1 MASRYNDIVTL
12 RSMKPAYNIRYEGPD
27 DWKTFIANDQFNDL
41 LRKTISAVRNND
53 ADNHKAIWIAGTY
66 GSGKSHAGAV
76 LKHLLCDSVEDIK
89 EYVEEEYHDSKYD
102 VLRNSLL
109 TLRQGV
115 RLFPVN
121 LYGQQDIAHEADLS
135 LQIQKEVKNALKK
148 EGISITVKTDFD
160 NYIQHIDSEPAF
172 WDLLIQNNIE
182 LKSVAPDTNKLKS
195 RLRSCDTEV
204 LDRMRMALRNGGFS
218 IPLQTANL
226 QNWLFEVQDELR
238 KQGIYR
244 GLLIIWD
251 EFTDIVRSD
260 IGVQL
265 LKILQDIAEA
275 MMSPEND
282 SYFLF
287 LSHPSALNSLKEA
300 ERTQTMGRYHYVT
313 YNMETVSAFRI
324 MSKKFKVEDWD
335 AYESHRRYFCS
346 VLDELLTEF
355 SFSSTDPV
363 QTKKDLSNLFPLHP
377 ATANL
382 ATYFAREAGSSSRS
396 VFEFLACDAVKA
408 FFDDEAVYANNE
420 TITSDYLWDYVQEYF
435 ESDSVRFGAVTERFN
450 SNHVTVEAQGHDYL
464 AVFKGILL
472 LNALNNIANESSVT
486 PSEENILKLYEG
498 TMIYDNVPSILSYF
512 NEKGII
518 QRQPDGNY
526 SILYTAL
533 PSNEIQG
540 IKDELRNSTYLYT
553 EEVVNFGGIAKA
565 LMDKW
570 TQKATR
576 QITFKFFSLS
586 SNEYVLLNK
595 IENFQRNA
603 ASYSVALAIFVGRTS
618 QELQELHAIAHKA
631 AKDERFQNVCFFVAE
646 TPMGEKNYERFIEY
660 QANATCAQK
669 HGLADQKETYSKN
682 SSEMVANWMN
692 EVRGGSITWYLRQE
706 QGVIA
711 GSKIGSTVNIEIAP
725 KIFTAGL
732 ESLPLIQMR
741 MSNTYWKKLSVKA
754 TVDAVLSFNTKEEV
768 LSKLVP
774 QAKHVDFL
782 FQDSIDDNLEWKSD
796 VDENHPLKLVSDYID
811 SVLKRYKTNNQVFNL
826 GDKLQELTMPPF
838 GLFQSYGPMAMV
850 AYAMR
855 KYVGKIFDTNG
866 KPRTAKH
873 LVDDVVEVFKAWDSG
888 KSSTKLNFMFESKE
902 AGSITKNL
910 IKRFKLDKLPGYSDV
925 SSLTDARWAMTN
937 EYATKVGYPL
947 WSLKYVPD
955 CSEENKQLIDGIIKV
970 ISDSE
975 SVKNPALMTMVAEGL
990 KNNIDLGNLLLESA
1004 NNFEKG
1010 FKNYVMS
1017 LDYIDLMEDEFAEA
1031 KTFLDGHLEGTVG
1044 LWSER
1049 GVEDTLKNWRL
1060 AQQQERLREE
1070 NKKRF
1075 HEEQEKYKNEDSDA
1089 ANPGSTSTTPSWM
1102 SSDDGTDGKSTP
1114 NIAAEPKAETFEM
1127 KAKRSEVARKVMP
1140 LASNQ
1145 QLRNLLQ
1152 DLCDNGDMQTLDI
1165 IMKYV

>member
-1 MASRYNDIVTL
+1 MATKYNDIVTL
-12 RSMKPAYNIRYEGPD
+12 RSMKPAYNIKYEGPD
-27 DWKTFIANDQFNDL
+27 DWKSFIANDQFNDL

-53 ADNHKAIWIAGTY
+53 ADNHKPIWIAGTY

-76 LKHLLCDSVEDIK
+76 LKHLLCDSIDKIT
-89 EYVEEEYHDSKYD
+89 EYVDEEYHDSKYD
-102 VLRNSLL
+102 LLRNSLMN
-109 TLRQGV
+109 LRHDT

-135 LQIQKEVKNALKK
+135 LQLQKEVKNALKK
-148 EGISITVKTDFD
+148 EGISITVQTDFD
-160 NYIQHIDSEPAF
+160 NYIQHIENEPAF
-172 WDLLIQNNIE
+172 WEMLIQNNDE
-182 LKSVAPDTNKLKS
+182 LRSVAPSTDKLKS

-204 LDRMRMALRNGGFS
+204 LDRMRMALRNGGYS

-226 QNWLFEVQDELR
+226 QNWLFEVQGELR
-238 KQGIYR
+238 KQGTYK

-265 LKILQDIAEA
+265 LKILQNIAEA

-324 MSKKFKVEDWD
+324 MSKKFKVEDREK
-335 AYESHRRYFCS
+335 YELHRQYFCS
-346 VLDELLTEF
+346 ILDELLTEF
-355 SFSSTDPV
+355 SSSSTDPS
-363 QTKKDLSNLFPLHP
+363 QTKADLSNLFPLHP

-396 VFEFLACDAVKA
+396 VFEFLACNEVKA
-408 FFDDEAVYANNE
+408 FFDDEEAYANKE

-450 SNHVTVEAQGHDYL
+450 SNHVTVEAQGNEYL
-464 AVFKGILL
+464 AVFKGVLL

-486 PSEENILKLYEG
+486 PSEENILKLFEG
-498 TMIYDNVPSILSYF
+498 TMLYDNVPAILAYF

-540 IKDELRNSTYLYT
+540 IKDDLRKTTYLYT
-553 EEVVNFGGIAKA
+553 DEVIAYGGVANAMIDRW
-565 LMDKW
+565 LL
-570 TQKATR
+570 KATR
-576 QITFKFFSLS
+576 QVSFKFFSLS

-595 IENFQRNA
+595 LENFARTA
-603 ASYSVALAIFVGRTS
+603 LSYSVVLAIFVGRTK
-618 QELQELHAIAHKA
+618 QELLELQAIVEKA
-631 AKDERFQNVCFFVAE
+631 VKDERFQKICFFVVE
-646 TPMGEKNYERFIEY
+646 TPMDEKKYERFIEY

-682 SSEMVANWMN
+682 SEEMISNWMS
-692 EVRGGSITWYLRQE
+692 EIRSGSITWYLHSE
-706 QGVIA
+706 QGVIS
-711 GSKIGSTVNIEIAP
+711 GSKIASALNTNIAP

-732 ESLPLIQMR
+732 ESLMLIQMR
-741 MSNTYWKKLSVKA
+741 NSNTYWKKASVKA
-754 TVDAVLSFNTKEEV
+754 TVDSVLSYNTKQEV
-768 LSKLVP
+768 YDKLVP
-774 QAKHVDFL
+774 QAKHVEYL
-782 FQDSIDDNLEWKSD
+782 FQDSLDDNLEWKQD
-796 VDENHPLKLVSDYID
+796 VGEEHPLKKVSNYID
-811 SVLKRYKTNNQVFNL
+811 SVLKRYRTNNQVFNL
-826 GDKLQELTMPPF
+826 GEKLLDLTKPPY

-850 AYAMR
+850 AFAMR

-873 LVDDVVEVFKAWDSG
+873 LVDDIVEMFKVWESG
-888 KSSTKLNFMFESKE
+888 KTSTKLNFMFESKE

-910 IKRFKLDKLPGYSDV
+910 IKRFKLDRLPGYSDV
-925 SSLTDARWAMTN
+925 SSLTDARWAMTH
-937 EYATKVGYPL
+937 EYSASVGYPL
-947 WSLKYVPD
+947 WSLKYVSE
-955 CSEENKQLIDGIIKV
+955 CSDENRELIDGIIKV
-970 ISDSE
+970 ITDSE
-975 SVKNPALMTMVAEGL
+975 SVKNPQLMSKVAEGL

-1004 NNFEKG
+1004 NNFETG
-1010 FKNYVMS
+1010 FKNYVMT
-1017 LDYIDLMEDEFAEA
+1017 LEYINMTEPEFAEA
-1031 KTFLDGHLEGTVG
+1031 KQFLEGHLEGTIG
-1044 LWSER
+1044 LWTER

-1060 AQQQERLREE
+1060 AQQQQRLREE
-1070 NKKRF
+1070 NKKRYQ
-1075 HEEQEKYKNEDSDA
+1075 EEREKFKRAAAQQGETSDA
-1089 ANPGSTSTTPSWM
+1089 TPAWM
-1102 SSDDGTDGKSTP
+1102 NTDGNGQENSKLVADP
-1114 NIAAEPKAETFEM
+1114 QGETQELKM
-1127 KAKRSEVARKVMP
+1127 KRSDVAKKVMP
-1140 LASNQ
+1140 LASSQ
-1145 QLRNLLQ
+1145 MMRELLK
-1152 DLCDNGDMQTLDI
+1152 DLCENADEQTLNI
-1165 IMKYV
+1165 IIKHVG

>member
-1 MASRYNDIVTL
+1 MATKYNDIVTL
-12 RSMKPAYNIRYEGPD
+12 RSMKPAYNIKYEGPD
-27 DWKTFIANDQFNDL
+27 DWKSFIANDQFNDL

-53 ADNHKAIWIAGTY
+53 ADNHKPIWIAGTY

-76 LKHLLCDSVEDIK
+76 LKHLLCDSIDKIT
-89 EYVEEEYHDSKYD
+89 EYVDEEYHDSKYD
-102 VLRNSLL
+102 LLRNSLMN
-109 TLRQGV
+109 LRHDT

-135 LQIQKEVKNALKK
+135 LQLQKEVKNALKK
-148 EGISITVKTDFD
+148 EGISITVQTDFD
-160 NYIQHIDSEPAF
+160 NYIQHIENEPAF
-172 WDLLIQNNIE
+172 WEMLIQNNDE
-182 LKSVAPDTNKLKS
+182 LRSVAPSTDKLKS

-204 LDRMRMALRNGGFS
+204 LDRMRMALRNGGYS

-226 QNWLFEVQDELR
+226 QNWLFEVQGELR
-238 KQGIYR
+238 KQGTYK

-265 LKILQDIAEA
+265 LKILQNIAEA

-324 MSKKFKVEDWD
+324 MSKKFKVEDREK
-335 AYESHRRYFCS
+335 YELHRQFFCS
-346 VLDELLTEF
+346 ILDELLTEF
-355 SFSSTDPV
+355 SSSSTDPS
-363 QTKKDLSNLFPLHP
+363 QTKADLSNLFPLHP

-396 VFEFLACDAVKA
+396 VFEFLACNEVKA
-408 FFDDEAVYANNE
+408 FFDDEEAYANKE

-450 SNHVTVEAQGHDYL
+450 SNHVTVEAQGNEYL
-464 AVFKGILL
+464 AVFKGVLL

-486 PSEENILKLYEG
+486 PSEENILKLFEG
-498 TMIYDNVPSILSYF
+498 TMLYDNVPAILAYF

-540 IKDELRNSTYLYT
+540 IKDDLRKTTYLYT
-553 EEVVNFGGIAKA
+553 DEVIAYGGVANAMIDRW
-565 LMDKW
+565 LL
-570 TQKATR
+570 KATR
-576 QITFKFFSLS
+576 QVSFKFFSLS

-595 IENFQRNA
+595 LENFARTA
-603 ASYSVALAIFVGRTS
+603 LSYSVVLAIFVGRTK
-618 QELQELHAIAHKA
+618 QELLELQAIVEKA
-631 AKDERFQNVCFFVAE
+631 VKDERFQKICFFVVE
-646 TPMGEKNYERFIEY
+646 TPMDEKKYERFIEY

-682 SSEMVANWMN
+682 SEEMISNWMS
-692 EVRGGSITWYLRQE
+692 EIRSGSITWYLHSE
-706 QGVIA
+706 QGVIS
-711 GSKIGSTVNIEIAP
+711 GSKIASALNMNIAP

-732 ESLPLIQMR
+732 ESLMLIQMR
-741 MSNTYWKKLSVKA
+741 SSNTYWKKASVKA
-754 TVDAVLSFNTKEEV
+754 TVDSVLSYNTKQEV
-768 LSKLVP
+768 YDKLVP
-774 QAKHVDFL
+774 QAKHVEYL
-782 FQDSIDDNLEWKSD
+782 FQDSLDDNLEWKQD
-796 VDENHPLKLVSDYID
+796 VGEEHPLKKVSNYID
-811 SVLKRYKTNNQVFNL
+811 SVLKRYRTNNQVFNL
-826 GDKLQELTMPPF
+826 GEKLLDLTKPPY

-850 AYAMR
+850 AFAMR

-873 LVDDVVEVFKAWDSG
+873 LVDDIVEMFKVWESG
-888 KSSTKLNFMFESKE
+888 KTSTKLNFMFESKE

-910 IKRFKLDKLPGYSDV
+910 IKRFKLDRLPGYSDV
-925 SSLTDARWAMTN
+925 SSLTDARWAMTH
-937 EYATKVGYPL
+937 EYSASVGYPL
-947 WSLKYVPD
+947 WSLKYVPE
-955 CSEENKQLIDGIIKV
+955 CSDENRELIDGIIKV
-970 ISDSE
+970 ITDSE
-975 SVKNPALMTMVAEGL
+975 SVKNPQLMSKVAEGL

-1004 NNFEKG
+1004 NNFETG
-1010 FKNYVMS
+1010 FKKHVMT
-1017 LDYIDLMEDEFAEA
+1017 LEYINMTEPEFAEA
-1031 KTFLDGHLEGTVG
+1031 KQFLEGHLEGTIG
-1044 LWSER
+1044 LWTER

-1060 AQQQERLREE
+1060 AQQQQRLREE
-1070 NKKRF
+1070 NGKRYQ
-1075 HEEQEKYKNEDSDA
+1075 EEREKFKRAAAQQGETSDA
-1089 ANPGSTSTTPSWM
+1089 TPAWM
-1102 SSDDGTDGKSTP
+1102 NTDGNGQENSKLVADP
-1114 NIAAEPKAETFEM
+1114 QGETQELKM
-1127 KAKRSEVARKVMP
+1127 KRSDVAKKVMP
-1140 LASNQ
+1140 LASSQ
-1145 QLRNLLQ
+1145 MMRELLK
-1152 DLCDNGDMQTLDI
+1152 DLCENADEQTLNI
-1165 IMKYV
+1165 IIKHVG

>member
-1 MASRYNDIVTL
+1 MATKYNDIVTL
-12 RSMKPAYNIRYEGPD
+12 RSMKPAYNIKYEGPD
-27 DWKTFIANDQFNDL
+27 DWKSFIANDQFNDL

-53 ADNHKAIWIAGTY
+53 ADNHKPIWIAGTY

-76 LKHLLCDSVEDIK
+76 LKHLLCDSIDKIT
-89 EYVEEEYHDSKYD
+89 EYVDEEYHDSKYD
-102 VLRNSLL
+102 LLRNSLMN
-109 TLRQGV
+109 LRHDT

-135 LQIQKEVKNALKK
+135 LQLQKEVKNALKK
-148 EGISITVKTDFD
+148 EGISITVQTDFD
-160 NYIQHIDSEPAF
+160 NYIQHIENEPAF
-172 WDLLIQNNIE
+172 WEMLIQNNDE
-182 LKSVAPDTNKLKS
+182 LRSVAPSTDKLKS

-204 LDRMRMALRNGGFS
+204 LDRMRMALRNGGYS

-226 QNWLFEVQDELR
+226 QNWLFEVQGELR
-238 KQGIYR
+238 KQGTYK

-260 IGVQL
+260 IGLQL
-265 LKILQDIAEA
+265 LKILQNISEA

-324 MSKKFKVEDWD
+324 MSKKFKVEDREK
-335 AYESHRRYFCS
+335 YELHRQYFCS
-346 VLDELLTEF
+346 ILDELLTEF
-355 SFSSTDPV
+355 SSSSTDPS
-363 QTKKDLSNLFPLHP
+363 QTKADLSNLFPLHP

-396 VFEFLACDAVKA
+396 VFEFLACNEVKA
-408 FFDDEAVYANNE
+408 FFDDEEAYANKE

-435 ESDSVRFGAVTERFN
+435 ESDSVRFGAVTEKFN
-450 SNHVTVEAQGHDYL
+450 SNHVTVEAQGNEYL
-464 AVFKGILL
+464 AVFKGVLL

-486 PSEENILKLYEG
+486 PSEENILKLFEG
-498 TMIYDNVPSILSYF
+498 TMLYDNVPAILAYF

-540 IKDELRNSTYLYT
+540 IKDDLRKTTYLYT
-553 EEVVNFGGIAKA
+553 DEVIVYGGVANAMIDRW
-565 LMDKW
+565 LL
-570 TQKATR
+570 KATR
-576 QITFKFFSLS
+576 QVSFKFFSLS

-595 IENFQRNA
+595 LENFSRTA
-603 ASYSVALAIFVGRTS
+603 LSYSVVLAIFVGRTK
-618 QELQELHAIAHKA
+618 QELIELQAIVEKA
-631 AKDERFQNVCFFVAE
+631 VKDERFLKICFFVVQ
-646 TPMGEKNYERFIEY
+646 TPMDEKKYERFIEY

-682 SSEMVANWMN
+682 SEEMISNWMS
-692 EVRGGSITWYLRQE
+692 EIRSGSITWYLHSE
-706 QGVIA
+706 QGVIS
-711 GSKIGSTVNIEIAP
+711 GSKIASALNTNIAP

-732 ESLPLIQMR
+732 ESLMLIQMR
-741 MSNTYWKKLSVKA
+741 SSNTYWKKASVKA
-754 TVDAVLSFNTKEEV
+754 TVDSVLSYNTKQEV
-768 LSKLVP
+768 YDKLVP
-774 QAKHVDFL
+774 QAKHVEYL
-782 FQDSIDDNLEWKSD
+782 FQDSLDDNLEWKQD
-796 VDENHPLKLVSDYID
+796 VGDEHPLKKVSNYID
-811 SVLKRYKTNNQVFNL
+811 SVLKRYRTNNQVFNL
-826 GDKLQELTMPPF
+826 GEKLLDLTKPPY

-850 AYAMR
+850 AFAMR

-873 LVDDVVEVFKAWDSG
+873 LVDDIVEMFKVWESG
-888 KSSTKLNFMFESKE
+888 KTSNKLNFMFESKE

-910 IKRFKLDKLPGYSDV
+910 IKRFKLDRLPGYSDV
-925 SSLTDARWAMTN
+925 SSLTDARWAMTH
-937 EYATKVGYPL
+937 EYSASVGYPL
-947 WSLKYVPD
+947 WSLKYVPE
-955 CSEENKQLIDGIIKV
+955 CSDENRELIDGIIKV
-970 ISDSE
+970 ITDSE
-975 SVKNPALMTMVAEGL
+975 SVKNPQLMSRVAEGL

-1010 FKNYVMS
+1010 FKNYVMG
-1017 LDYIDLMEDEFAEA
+1017 LEYINMTEPEFAEA
-1031 KTFLDGHLEGTVG
+1031 KAFLGGHLEGTIG
-1044 LWSER
+1044 LWTER

-1060 AQQQERLREE
+1060 DQQQERLRQE
-1070 NKKRF
+1070 NQKRF
-1075 HEEQEKYKNEDSDA
+1075 EEEQKRYKGEATTQGGNDKGVSTWMNNGSQVGGETATMA
-1089 ANPGSTSTTPSWM
+1089 ASPQFESQ
-1102 SSDDGTDGKSTP
+1102 
-1114 NIAAEPKAETFEM
+1114 EM
-1127 KAKRSEVARKVMP
+1127 KEKRNVIARKVMP

-1145 QLRNLLQ
+1145 MLRDLLQ
-1152 DLCDNGDMQTLDI
+1152 DLCENADEQTLNI
-1165 IMKYV
+1165 IMKHV

>member
-1 MASRYNDIVTL
+1 MATKYNDIVTL
-12 RSMKPAYNIRYEGPD
+12 RSMKPAYNIKYEGPD
-27 DWKTFIANDQFNDL
+27 DWKSFIANDQFNDL

-53 ADNHKAIWIAGTY
+53 ADNHKPIWIAGTY

-76 LKHLLCDSVEDIK
+76 LKHLLCDSIDKIT
-89 EYVEEEYHDSKYD
+89 EYVDEEYHDSKYD
-102 VLRNSLL
+102 LLRNSLMN
-109 TLRQGV
+109 LRHDT

-135 LQIQKEVKNALKK
+135 LQLQKEVKNALKK
-148 EGISITVKTDFD
+148 EGISITVQTDFD
-160 NYIQHIDSEPAF
+160 NYIQHIENEPAF
-172 WDLLIQNNIE
+172 WEMLIQNNDE
-182 LKSVAPDTNKLKS
+182 LRSVAPSTDKLKS

-204 LDRMRMALRNGGFS
+204 LDRMRMALRNGGYS

-226 QNWLFEVQDELR
+226 QNWLFEVQGELR
-238 KQGIYR
+238 KQGTYK

-265 LKILQDIAEA
+265 LKILQNIAEA

-324 MSKKFKVEDWD
+324 MSKKFKVEDREK
-335 AYESHRRYFCS
+335 YELHRQFFCS
-346 VLDELLTEF
+346 ILDELLTEF
-355 SFSSTDPV
+355 SSSSTDPS
-363 QTKKDLSNLFPLHP
+363 QTKADLSNLFPLHP

-396 VFEFLACDAVKA
+396 VFEFLACNEVKA
-408 FFDDEAVYANNE
+408 FFDDEEAYANKE

-450 SNHVTVEAQGHDYL
+450 SNHVTVEAQGNEYL
-464 AVFKGILL
+464 AVFKGVLL

-486 PSEENILKLYEG
+486 PSEENIFKLFEG
-498 TMIYDNVPSILSYF
+498 TMLYDNVPAILAYF

-540 IKDELRNSTYLYT
+540 IKDDLRKTTYLYT
-553 EEVVNFGGIAKA
+553 DEVIAYGGVANAMIDRW
-565 LMDKW
+565 LL
-570 TQKATR
+570 KATR
-576 QITFKFFSLS
+576 QVSFKFFSLS

-595 IENFQRNA
+595 LENFARTA
-603 ASYSVALAIFVGRTS
+603 LSYSVVLAIFVGRTK
-618 QELQELHAIAHKA
+618 QELLELQAIVEKA
-631 AKDERFQNVCFFVAE
+631 VKDERFQKICFFVVE
-646 TPMGEKNYERFIEY
+646 TPMDEKKYERFIEY

-682 SSEMVANWMN
+682 SEEMISNWMS
-692 EVRGGSITWYLRQE
+692 EIRSGSITWYLHSE
-706 QGVIA
+706 QGVIS
-711 GSKIGSTVNIEIAP
+711 GSKIASALNMNIAP

-732 ESLPLIQMR
+732 ESLMLIQMR
-741 MSNTYWKKLSVKA
+741 SSNTYWKKASVKA
-754 TVDAVLSFNTKEEV
+754 TVDSVLSYNTKQEV
-768 LSKLVP
+768 YDKLVP
-774 QAKHVDFL
+774 QAKHVEYL
-782 FQDSIDDNLEWKSD
+782 FQDSLDDNLEWKQD
-796 VDENHPLKLVSDYID
+796 VGEEHPLKKVSNYID
-811 SVLKRYKTNNQVFNL
+811 SVLKRYRTNNQVFNL
-826 GDKLQELTMPPF
+826 GEKLLDLTKPPY

-850 AYAMR
+850 AFAMR

-873 LVDDVVEVFKAWDSG
+873 LVDDIVEMFKVWESG
-888 KSSTKLNFMFESKE
+888 KTSTKLNFMFESKE

-910 IKRFKLDKLPGYSDV
+910 IKRFKLDRLPGYSDV
-925 SSLTDARWAMTN
+925 SSLTDARWAMTH
-937 EYATKVGYPL
+937 EYSASVGYPL
-947 WSLKYVPD
+947 WSLKYVPE
-955 CSEENKQLIDGIIKV
+955 CSDENRELIDGIIKV
-970 ISDSE
+970 ITDSE
-975 SVKNPALMTMVAEGL
+975 SVKNPQLMSKVAEGL

-1004 NNFEKG
+1004 NNFETG
-1010 FKNYVMS
+1010 FKKYVMT
-1017 LDYIDLMEDEFAEA
+1017 LEYINMTEPEFAEA
-1031 KTFLDGHLEGTVG
+1031 KQFLEGHLEGTIG
-1044 LWSER
+1044 LWTER

-1060 AQQQERLREE
+1060 AQQQQRLREE
-1070 NKKRF
+1070 NGKRYQ
-1075 HEEQEKYKNEDSDA
+1075 EEREKFKRAAAQQGETSDA
-1089 ANPGSTSTTPSWM
+1089 TPAWM
-1102 SSDDGTDGKSTP
+1102 NTDGNGQENSKLVADP
-1114 NIAAEPKAETFEM
+1114 QGETQELKM
-1127 KAKRSEVARKVMP
+1127 KRSDVAKKVMP
-1140 LASNQ
+1140 LASSQ
-1145 QLRNLLQ
+1145 MMRELLK
-1152 DLCDNGDMQTLDI
+1152 DLCENADEQTLNI
-1165 IMKYV
+1165 IIKHVG

>member
-1 MASRYNDIVTL
+1 MATKYNDIVTL
-12 RSMKPAYNIRYEGPD
+12 RSMKPAYNIKYEGPD
-27 DWKTFIANDQFNDL
+27 DWKSFIANDQFNDL

-53 ADNHKAIWIAGTY
+53 ADNHKPIWIAGTY

-76 LKHLLCDSVEDIK
+76 LKHLLCDSIDKIT
-89 EYVEEEYHDSKYD
+89 EYVDEEYHDSKYD
-102 VLRNSLL
+102 LLRNSLMN
-109 TLRQGV
+109 LRHDT

-135 LQIQKEVKNALKK
+135 LQLQKEVKNALKK
-148 EGISITVKTDFD
+148 EGISITVQTDFD
-160 NYIQHIDSEPAF
+160 NYIQHIENEPAF
-172 WDLLIQNNIE
+172 WEMLIQNNDE
-182 LKSVAPDTNKLKS
+182 LRSVAPSTDKLKS

-204 LDRMRMALRNGGFS
+204 LDRMRMALRNGGYS

-226 QNWLFEVQDELR
+226 QNWLFEVQGELR
-238 KQGIYR
+238 KQGTYK

-265 LKILQDIAEA
+265 LKILQNIAEA

-324 MSKKFKVEDWD
+324 MSKKFKVEDREK
-335 AYESHRRYFCS
+335 YELHRQYFCS
-346 VLDELLTEF
+346 ILDELLTEF
-355 SFSSTDPV
+355 SSSSTDPS
-363 QTKKDLSNLFPLHP
+363 QTKADLSNLFPLHP

-396 VFEFLACDAVKA
+396 VFEFLACNEVKA
-408 FFDDEAVYANNE
+408 FFDDEETYANKE

-435 ESDSVRFGAVTERFN
+435 ESDSVRFGAVTEKFN
-450 SNHVTVEAQGHDYL
+450 SNHVTVEAQGNEYL
-464 AVFKGILL
+464 AVFKGVLL

-486 PSEENILKLYEG
+486 PSEENILKLFEG
-498 TMIYDNVPSILSYF
+498 TMLYDNVPAILAYF

-540 IKDELRNSTYLYT
+540 IKDDLRKTTYLYT
-553 EEVVNFGGIAKA
+553 DEVIVYGGVANAMIDRW
-565 LMDKW
+565 LL
-570 TQKATR
+570 KATR
-576 QITFKFFSLS
+576 QVSFKFFSLS

-595 IENFQRNA
+595 LENFSRTA
-603 ASYSVALAIFVGRTS
+603 LSYSVVLAIFVGRTK
-618 QELQELHAIAHKA
+618 QELIELQAIVEKA
-631 AKDERFQNVCFFVAE
+631 VKDERFLKICFFVVQ
-646 TPMGEKNYERFIEY
+646 TPMDEKKYERFIEY

-682 SSEMVANWMN
+682 SEEMISNWMS
-692 EVRGGSITWYLRQE
+692 EIRSGSITWYLHSE
-706 QGVIA
+706 QGVIS
-711 GSKIGSTVNIEIAP
+711 GSKIASALNTNIAP

-732 ESLPLIQMR
+732 ESLMLIQMR
-741 MSNTYWKKLSVKA
+741 NSNTYWKKASVKA
-754 TVDAVLSFNTKEEV
+754 TVDSVLSYNTKQEV
-768 LSKLVP
+768 YDKLVP
-774 QAKHVDFL
+774 QAKHVEYL
-782 FQDSIDDNLEWKSD
+782 FQDSLDDNLEWKQD
-796 VDENHPLKLVSDYID
+796 VGDEHPLKKVSNYID
-811 SVLKRYKTNNQVFNL
+811 SVLKRYRTNNQVFNL
-826 GDKLQELTMPPF
+826 GEKLLDLTKPPY

-850 AYAMR
+850 AFAMR

-873 LVDDVVEVFKAWDSG
+873 LVDDIVEMFKVWESG
-888 KSSTKLNFMFESKE
+888 KTSNKLNFMFESKE

-910 IKRFKLDKLPGYSDV
+910 IKRFKLDRLPGYSDV
-925 SSLTDARWAMTN
+925 SSLIDARWAMTH
-937 EYATKVGYPL
+937 EYSASVGYPL
-947 WSLKYVPD
+947 WSLKYVPE
-955 CSEENKQLIDGIIKV
+955 CSDENRELIDGIIKV
-970 ISDSE
+970 ITDSE
-975 SVKNPALMTMVAEGL
+975 SVKNPQLMSRVAEGL

-1010 FKNYVMS
+1010 FKNYVMG
-1017 LDYIDLMEDEFAEA
+1017 LEYINMTEPEFAEA
-1031 KTFLDGHLEGTVG
+1031 KAFLGGHLEGTIG
-1044 LWSER
+1044 LWTER

-1060 AQQQERLREE
+1060 DQQQERLRQE
-1070 NKKRF
+1070 NQKRF
-1075 HEEQEKYKNEDSDA
+1075 EEEQKRYKGEATTQGGNDKGVSTWMNNGSQVGGETATMAASPQFESQVMKEKRNV
-1089 ANPGSTSTTPSWM
+1089 
-1102 SSDDGTDGKSTP
+1102 
-1114 NIAAEPKAETFEM
+1114 I
-1127 KAKRSEVARKVMP
+1127 ARKVMP

-1145 QLRNLLQ
+1145 MLRDLLQ
-1152 DLCDNGDMQTLDI
+1152 DLCENADEQTLNI
-1165 IMKYV
+1165 IMKHV

>member
-1 MASRYNDIVTL
+1 MATKYNDIVTL
-12 RSMKPAYNIRYEGPD
+12 RSMKPAYNIKYEGPD
-27 DWKTFIANDQFNDL
+27 DWKSFIANDQFNDL

-53 ADNHKAIWIAGTY
+53 ADNHKPIWIAGTY

-76 LKHLLCDSVEDIK
+76 LKHLLCDSIDKIT
-89 EYVEEEYHDSKYD
+89 EYVDEEYHDSKYD
-102 VLRNSLL
+102 LLRNSLMN
-109 TLRQGV
+109 LRHDT

-135 LQIQKEVKNALKK
+135 LQLQKEVKNALKK
-148 EGISITVKTDFD
+148 EGISITVQTDFD
-160 NYIQHIDSEPAF
+160 NYIQHIENEPAF
-172 WDLLIQNNIE
+172 WEMLIQNNDE
-182 LKSVAPDTNKLKS
+182 LRSVAPSTDKLKS

-204 LDRMRMALRNGGFS
+204 LDRMRMALRNGGYS

-226 QNWLFEVQDELR
+226 QNWLFEVQGELR
-238 KQGIYR
+238 KQGTYK

-265 LKILQDIAEA
+265 LKILQNIAEA

-324 MSKKFKVEDWD
+324 MSKKFKVEDREK
-335 AYESHRRYFCS
+335 YELHRQYFCS
-346 VLDELLTEF
+346 ILDELLTEF
-355 SFSSTDPV
+355 SSSSTDPS
-363 QTKKDLSNLFPLHP
+363 QTKADLSNLFPLHP

-396 VFEFLACDAVKA
+396 VFEFLACNEVKA
-408 FFDDEAVYANNE
+408 FFDDEEAYANKE

-435 ESDSVRFGAVTERFN
+435 ESDSVRFGAVTEKFN
-450 SNHVTVEAQGHDYL
+450 SNHVTVEAQGNEYL
-464 AVFKGILL
+464 AVFKGVLL

-486 PSEENILKLYEG
+486 PSEENILKLFEG
-498 TMIYDNVPSILSYF
+498 TMLYDNVPAILAYF

-540 IKDELRNSTYLYT
+540 IKDDLRKTTYLYT
-553 EEVVNFGGIAKA
+553 DEVIVYGGVANAMIDRW
-565 LMDKW
+565 LL
-570 TQKATR
+570 KATR
-576 QITFKFFSLS
+576 QVSFKFFSLS

-595 IENFQRNA
+595 LENFSRTA
-603 ASYSVALAIFVGRTS
+603 LSYSVVLAIFVGRTK
-618 QELQELHAIAHKA
+618 QELIELQAIVEKA
-631 AKDERFQNVCFFVAE
+631 VKDERFLKICFFVVQ
-646 TPMGEKNYERFIEY
+646 TPMDEKKYERFIEY

-682 SSEMVANWMN
+682 SEEMISNWMS
-692 EVRGGSITWYLRQE
+692 EIRSGSITWYLHSE
-706 QGVIA
+706 QGVIS
-711 GSKIGSTVNIEIAP
+711 GSKIASALNTNIAP

-732 ESLPLIQMR
+732 ESLMLIQMR
-741 MSNTYWKKLSVKA
+741 SSNTYWKKASVKA
-754 TVDAVLSFNTKEEV
+754 TVDSVLSYNTKQEV
-768 LSKLVP
+768 YDKLVP
-774 QAKHVDFL
+774 QAKHVEYL
-782 FQDSIDDNLEWKSD
+782 FQDSLDDNLEWKQD
-796 VDENHPLKLVSDYID
+796 VGDEHPLKKVSNYID
-811 SVLKRYKTNNQVFNL
+811 SVLKRYRTNNQVFNL
-826 GDKLQELTMPPF
+826 GEKLLDLTKPPY

-850 AYAMR
+850 AFAMR

-873 LVDDVVEVFKAWDSG
+873 LVDDIVEMFKVWESG
-888 KSSTKLNFMFESKE
+888 KTSNKLNFMFESKE

-910 IKRFKLDKLPGYSDV
+910 IKRFKLDRLPGYSDV
-925 SSLTDARWAMTN
+925 SSLTDARWAMTH
-937 EYATKVGYPL
+937 EYSASVGYPL
-947 WSLKYVPD
+947 WSLKYVPE
-955 CSEENKQLIDGIIKV
+955 CSDENRELIDGIIKV
-970 ISDSE
+970 ITDSE
-975 SVKNPALMTMVAEGL
+975 SVKNPQLMSRVAEGL

-1010 FKNYVMS
+1010 FKNYVMG
-1017 LDYIDLMEDEFAEA
+1017 LEYINMTEPEFAEA
-1031 KTFLDGHLEGTVG
+1031 KAFLGGHLEGTIG
-1044 LWSER
+1044 LWTER

-1060 AQQQERLREE
+1060 DQQQERLRQE
-1070 NKKRF
+1070 NQKRF
-1075 HEEQEKYKNEDSDA
+1075 EEEQKRYKGEAKTQGGNDKGVSTWMNNGSQVGGETATMA
-1089 ANPGSTSTTPSWM
+1089 ASPQFESQ
-1102 SSDDGTDGKSTP
+1102 
-1114 NIAAEPKAETFEM
+1114 EM
-1127 KAKRSEVARKVMP
+1127 KEKRNVIARKVMP

-1145 QLRNLLQ
+1145 MLRDLLQ
-1152 DLCDNGDMQTLDI
+1152 DLCENADEQTLNI
-1165 IMKYV
+1165 IMKHV

>member
-1 MASRYNDIVTL
+1 MATKYNDIVTL
-12 RSMKPAYNIRYEGPD
+12 RSMKPAYNIKYEGSD
-27 DWKTFIANDQFNDL
+27 DWKSFIANDQFNDL

-53 ADNHKAIWIAGTY
+53 ADNHKPIWIAGTY

-76 LKHLLCDSVEDIK
+76 LKHLLCDSIDKIT
-89 EYVEEEYHDSKYD
+89 EYVDEEYHDSKYD
-102 VLRNSLL
+102 LLRNSLMN
-109 TLRQGV
+109 LRHDT

-135 LQIQKEVKNALKK
+135 LQLQKEVKNALKK
-148 EGISITVKTDFD
+148 EGISITVQTDFD
-160 NYIQHIDSEPAF
+160 NYIQHIENEPAF
-172 WDLLIQNNIE
+172 WEMLIQNNDE
-182 LKSVAPDTNKLKS
+182 LRSVAPSTDKLKS

-204 LDRMRMALRNGGFS
+204 LDRMRMALRNGGYS

-226 QNWLFEVQDELR
+226 QNWLFEVQGELR
-238 KQGIYR
+238 KQGTYK

-265 LKILQDIAEA
+265 LKILQNIAEA

-324 MSKKFKVEDWD
+324 MSKKFKVEDREK
-335 AYESHRRYFCS
+335 YELHRQYFCS
-346 VLDELLTEF
+346 ILDELLTEF
-355 SFSSTDPV
+355 SSSSTDPS
-363 QTKKDLSNLFPLHP
+363 QTKADLSNLFPLHP

-396 VFEFLACDAVKA
+396 VFEFLACNEVKA
-408 FFDDEAVYANNE
+408 FFDDEEAYANKE

-450 SNHVTVEAQGHDYL
+450 SNHVTVEAQGNEYL
-464 AVFKGILL
+464 AVFKGVLL

-486 PSEENILKLYEG
+486 PSEENILKLFEG
-498 TMIYDNVPSILSYF
+498 TMLYDNVPAILAYF

-540 IKDELRNSTYLYT
+540 IKDDLRKTTYLYT
-553 EEVVNFGGIAKA
+553 DEVIAYGGVANAMIDRW
-565 LMDKW
+565 LL
-570 TQKATR
+570 KATR
-576 QITFKFFSLS
+576 QVSFKFFSLS

-595 IENFQRNA
+595 LENFARTA
-603 ASYSVALAIFVGRTS
+603 LSYSVVLAIFVGRTK
-618 QELQELHAIAHKA
+618 QELLELQAIVEKA
-631 AKDERFQNVCFFVAE
+631 VKDERFQKICFFVVE
-646 TPMGEKNYERFIEY
+646 TPMDEKKYERFIEY

-682 SSEMVANWMN
+682 SEEMISNWMS
-692 EVRGGSITWYLRQE
+692 EIRSGSITWYLHSE
-706 QGVIA
+706 QGVIS
-711 GSKIGSTVNIEIAP
+711 GSKIASALNTNIAP

-732 ESLPLIQMR
+732 ESLMLIQMR
-741 MSNTYWKKLSVKA
+741 SSNTYWKKASVKA
-754 TVDAVLSFNTKEEV
+754 TVDSVLSYNTKQEV
-768 LSKLVP
+768 YDKLVP
-774 QAKHVDFL
+774 QAKHVEYL
-782 FQDSIDDNLEWKSD
+782 FQDSLDDNLEWKQD
-796 VDENHPLKLVSDYID
+796 VGEEHPLKKVSNYID
-811 SVLKRYKTNNQVFNL
+811 SVLKRYRTNNQVFNL
-826 GDKLQELTMPPF
+826 GEKLLDLTKPPY

-850 AYAMR
+850 AFAMR

-873 LVDDVVEVFKAWDSG
+873 LVDDIVEMFKVWESG
-888 KSSTKLNFMFESKE
+888 KTSTKLNFMFESKE

-910 IKRFKLDKLPGYSDV
+910 IKRFKLDRLPGYSDV
-925 SSLTDARWAMTN
+925 SSLTDARWAMTH
-937 EYATKVGYPL
+937 EYSASVGYPL
-947 WSLKYVPD
+947 WSLKYVPE
-955 CSEENKQLIDGIIKV
+955 CSDENRELIDGIIKV
-970 ISDSE
+970 ITDSE
-975 SVKNPALMTMVAEGL
+975 SVKNPQLMSRVAEGL

-1004 NNFEKG
+1004 NNFETG
-1010 FKNYVMS
+1010 FKNYVMT
-1017 LDYIDLMEDEFAEA
+1017 LEYINMTEPEFVEA
-1031 KTFLDGHLEGTVG
+1031 KQFLEGHLEGTIG
-1044 LWSER
+1044 LWTER

-1060 AQQQERLREE
+1060 AQQQQRLREE
-1070 NKKRF
+1070 NGKRYQ
-1075 HEEQEKYKNEDSDA
+1075 EEREKFKRA
-1089 ANPGSTSTTPSWM
+1089 AAQQGETSGATTAWM
-1102 SSDDGTDGKSTP
+1102 NTDGNGQENPKL
-1114 NIAAEPKAETFEM
+1114 AADPQGETQELKM
-1127 KAKRSEVARKVMP
+1127 KRSDVAKKVMP
-1140 LASNQ
+1140 LASSQ
-1145 QLRNLLQ
+1145 MMRELLK
-1152 DLCDNGDMQTLDI
+1152 DLCENADEQTLNI
-1165 IMKYV
+1165 IIKHVG

>member
-1 MASRYNDIVTL
+1 MATKYNDIVTL
-12 RSMKPAYNIRYEGPD
+12 RSMKPAYNIKYEGPD
-27 DWKTFIANDQFNDL
+27 DWKSFIANDQFNDL

-53 ADNHKAIWIAGTY
+53 ADNHKPIWIAGTY

-76 LKHLLCDSVEDIK
+76 LKHLLCDSIDKIT
-89 EYVEEEYHDSKYD
+89 EYVDEEYHDSKYD
-102 VLRNSLL
+102 LLRNSLMN
-109 TLRQGV
+109 LRHDT

-135 LQIQKEVKNALKK
+135 LQLQKEVKNALKK
-148 EGISITVKTDFD
+148 EGISITVQTDFD
-160 NYIQHIDSEPAF
+160 NYIQHIENEPAF
-172 WDLLIQNNIE
+172 WEMLIQNNDE
-182 LKSVAPDTNKLKS
+182 LRSVAPSTDKLKS

-204 LDRMRMALRNGGFS
+204 LDRMRMALRNGGYS

-226 QNWLFEVQDELR
+226 QNWLFEVQGELR
-238 KQGIYR
+238 KQGTYK

-265 LKILQDIAEA
+265 LKILQNIAEA

-324 MSKKFKVEDWD
+324 MSKKFKVEDRD
-335 AYESHRRYFCS
+335 KYELHRQYFCS
-346 VLDELLTEF
+346 ILDELLTEF
-355 SFSSTDPV
+355 SSSSTDPS
-363 QTKKDLSNLFPLHP
+363 QTKADLSNLFPLHP

-396 VFEFLACDAVKA
+396 VFEFLACNEVKA
-408 FFDDEAVYANNE
+408 FFDDEEAYANKE

-450 SNHVTVEAQGHDYL
+450 SNHVTVEAQGNEYL
-464 AVFKGILL
+464 AVFKGVLL

-486 PSEENILKLYEG
+486 PSEENILKLFEG
-498 TMIYDNVPSILSYF
+498 TMLYDNVHAILAYF

-540 IKDELRNSTYLYT
+540 IKDDLRKTTYLYT
-553 EEVVNFGGIAKA
+553 DEVIAYGGVANAMIDRW
-565 LMDKW
+565 LL
-570 TQKATR
+570 KATR
-576 QITFKFFSLS
+576 QVSFKFFSLS

-595 IENFQRNA
+595 LENFARTA
-603 ASYSVALAIFVGRTS
+603 LSYSVVLAIFVGRTK
-618 QELQELHAIAHKA
+618 QELLELQAIVEKA
-631 AKDERFQNVCFFVAE
+631 VKDERFQKICFFVVE
-646 TPMGEKNYERFIEY
+646 TPMDEKKYERFIEY

-682 SSEMVANWMN
+682 SEEMISNWMS
-692 EVRGGSITWYLRQE
+692 EIRSGSITWYLHSE
-706 QGVIA
+706 QGVIS
-711 GSKIGSTVNIEIAP
+711 GSKIASALNTNIAP

-732 ESLPLIQMR
+732 ESLMLIQMR
-741 MSNTYWKKLSVKA
+741 NSNTYWKKASVKA
-754 TVDAVLSFNTKEEV
+754 TVDSVLSYNTKQEV
-768 LSKLVP
+768 YDKLVP
-774 QAKHVDFL
+774 QAKHVEYL
-782 FQDSIDDNLEWKSD
+782 FQDSLDDNLEWKQD
-796 VDENHPLKLVSDYID
+796 VGEEHPLKKVSNYID
-811 SVLKRYKTNNQVFNL
+811 SVLKRYRTNNQVFNL
-826 GDKLQELTMPPF
+826 GEKLLDLTKPPY

-850 AYAMR
+850 AFAMR

-873 LVDDVVEVFKAWDSG
+873 LVDDIVEMFKVWESG
-888 KSSTKLNFMFESKE
+888 KTSTKLNFMFESKE

-910 IKRFKLDKLPGYSDV
+910 IKRFKLDRLPGYSDV
-925 SSLTDARWAMTN
+925 SSLTDARWAMTH
-937 EYATKVGYPL
+937 EYSAGVGYPL
-947 WSLKYVPD
+947 WSLKYVPE
-955 CSEENKQLIDGIIKV
+955 CSDENKELIDGIIKV
-970 ISDSE
+970 ITDSE
-975 SVKNPALMTMVAEGL
+975 SVKNPPLMAKVAEGL

-1004 NNFEKG
+1004 NNFENG
-1010 FKNYVMS
+1010 FKNYVMG
-1017 LDYIDLMEDEFAEA
+1017 LEYINMTESEFAEA
-1031 KTFLDGHLEGTVG
+1031 KAFLEGHLEGTIG
-1044 LWSER
+1044 LWTER
-1049 GVEDTLKNWRL
+1049 NVEDTLKNWRL
-1060 AQQQERLREE
+1060 VQQQERLRQDNQRRFEE
-1070 NKKRF
+1070 
-1075 HEEQEKYKNEDSDA
+1075 EKEKFRQSDTNQNGSFLNDSSLTNNSGQGYSNEGVTGATNTLADSQ
-1089 ANPGSTSTTPSWM
+1089 
-1102 SSDDGTDGKSTP
+1102 
-1114 NIAAEPKAETFEM
+1114 EM
-1127 KAKRSEVARKVMP
+1127 KAKRSEVARKVLP

-1145 QLRNLLQ
+1145 MLRELLQ
-1152 DLCDNGDMQTLDI
+1152 DLCENADDQTLNI
-1165 IMKYV
+1165 IMKHV

>member
-1 MASRYNDIVTL
+1 MATKYNDIVTL
-12 RSMKPAYNIRYEGPD
+12 RSMKPAYNIKYEGPD
-27 DWKTFIANDQFNDL
+27 DWKSFIANDQFNDL

-53 ADNHKAIWIAGTY
+53 ADNHKPIWIAGTY

-76 LKHLLCDSVEDIK
+76 LKHLLCDSIDKIT
-89 EYVEEEYHDSKYD
+89 EYVDEEYHDSKYD
-102 VLRNSLL
+102 LLRNSLMN
-109 TLRQGV
+109 LRHDT

-135 LQIQKEVKNALKK
+135 LQLQKEVKNALKK
-148 EGISITVKTDFD
+148 EGISITVQTDFD
-160 NYIQHIDSEPAF
+160 NYIQHIENEPAF
-172 WDLLIQNNIE
+172 WEMLIQNNDE
-182 LKSVAPDTNKLKS
+182 LRSVAPSTDKLKS

-204 LDRMRMALRNGGFS
+204 LNRMRMALRNGGYS

-226 QNWLFEVQDELR
+226 QNWLFEVQGELR
-238 KQGIYR
+238 KQGTYK

-265 LKILQDIAEA
+265 LKILQNIAEA

-324 MSKKFKVEDWD
+324 MSKKFKVEDREK
-335 AYESHRRYFCS
+335 YELHRQYFCS
-346 VLDELLTEF
+346 ILDELLTEF
-355 SFSSTDPV
+355 SSSSTDPS
-363 QTKKDLSNLFPLHP
+363 QTKADLSNLFPLHP

-396 VFEFLACDAVKA
+396 VFEFLACNEVKA
-408 FFDDEAVYANNE
+408 FFDDEEAYANKK

-450 SNHVTVEAQGHDYL
+450 SNHVTVEAQGNEYL
-464 AVFKGILL
+464 AVFKGVLL

-486 PSEENILKLYEG
+486 PSEENILKLFEG
-498 TMIYDNVPSILSYF
+498 TMLYDNVPAILAYF

-540 IKDELRNSTYLYT
+540 IKDDLRKTTYLYT
-553 EEVVNFGGIAKA
+553 DEVIVYGGVANAMIDRW
-565 LMDKW
+565 LL
-570 TQKATR
+570 KATR
-576 QITFKFFSLS
+576 QVSFKFFSLS

-595 IENFQRNA
+595 LENFSRTA
-603 ASYSVALAIFVGRTS
+603 LSYSVVLAIFVGRTK
-618 QELQELHAIAHKA
+618 QELLELQAIVEKTV
-631 AKDERFQNVCFFVAE
+631 KDERFQKICFFVVE
-646 TPMGEKNYERFIEY
+646 TPMDEKKYERFIEY

-682 SSEMVANWMN
+682 SEEMISNWMS
-692 EVRGGSITWYLRQE
+692 EIRSGSITWYLHSE
-706 QGVIA
+706 QGVIS
-711 GSKIGSTVNIEIAP
+711 GSKIASALNTNIAP

-732 ESLPLIQMR
+732 ESLMLIQMR
-741 MSNTYWKKLSVKA
+741 SSNTYWKKASVKA
-754 TVDAVLSFNTKEEV
+754 TVDSVLSYNTKQEV
-768 LSKLVP
+768 YDKLVP
-774 QAKHVDFL
+774 QAKHVEYL
-782 FQDSIDDNLEWKSD
+782 FQDSLDDNLEWKQD
-796 VDENHPLKLVSDYID
+796 VGEEHPLKKVSNYID
-811 SVLKRYKTNNQVFNL
+811 SVLKRYRTNNQVFNL
-826 GDKLQELTMPPF
+826 GEKLLDLTKPPY

-850 AYAMR
+850 AFAMR

-873 LVDDVVEVFKAWDSG
+873 LVDDIVEMFKVWESG
-888 KSSTKLNFMFESKE
+888 KTSTKLNFMFESKE

-910 IKRFKLDKLPGYSDV
+910 IKRFKLDRLPGYSDV
-925 SSLTDARWAMTN
+925 SSLTDARWAMTH
-937 EYATKVGYPL
+937 EYSASVGYPL
-947 WSLKYVPD
+947 WSLKYVPE
-955 CSEENKQLIDGIIKV
+955 CSDENRELIDGIIKV
-970 ISDSE
+970 ITDSE
-975 SVKNPALMTMVAEGL
+975 SVKNPQLMSRVAEGL

-1004 NNFEKG
+1004 NNFETG
-1010 FKNYVMS
+1010 FKNYVMT
-1017 LDYIDLMEDEFAEA
+1017 LEYINMTEPEFAEA
-1031 KTFLDGHLEGTVG
+1031 KQFLEGHLEGTIG
-1044 LWSER
+1044 LWTER

-1060 AQQQERLREE
+1060 KQQQQRLREE
-1070 NKKRF
+1070 NEKRYQ
-1075 HEEQEKYKNEDSDA
+1075 EEREKFKRAAAQQGETSDA
-1089 ANPGSTSTTPSWM
+1089 NPAWMNANGQEIP
-1102 SSDDGTDGKSTP
+1102 KL
-1114 NIAAEPKAETFEM
+1114 AADPQGETQELKM
-1127 KAKRSEVARKVMP
+1127 KRSDVAKKVMP
-1140 LASNQ
+1140 LASSQ
-1145 QLRNLLQ
+1145 MMRELLK
-1152 DLCDNGDMQTLDI
+1152 DLCENADEQTLNI
-1165 IMKYV
+1165 IIKHVG

>member
-1 MASRYNDIVTL
+1 MADKYNDIVTL

-53 ADNHKAIWIAGTY
+53 ADNHKPIWIAGTY

-76 LKHLLCDSVEDIK
+76 LKHLLCDAVEDIK
-89 EYVEEEYHDSKYD
+89 EYVDEEYRDAKYD
-102 VLRNSLL
+102 MLKNSLL
-109 TLRQGV
+109 TLRQST

-148 EGISITVKTDFD
+148 EGISITVKADFD
-160 NYIQHIDSEPAF
+160 NYIQHIDNEPAF
-172 WDLLIQNNIE
+172 WNMLIQNNDE

-238 KQGIYR
+238 KQGTYK

-275 MMSPEND
+275 MMSSEND

-324 MSKKFKVEDWD
+324 MSKKFRVEDWD
-335 AYESHRRYFCS
+335 AYESHRHYFCAL
-346 VLDELLTEF
+346 LDDLLTEF

-396 VFEFLACDAVKA
+396 VFEFLACNEVKA
-408 FFDDEAVYANNE
+408 FFDNEEAYANRE
-420 TITSDYLWDYVQEYF
+420 TITSDYLWDYVQGYF

-450 SNHVTVEAQGHDYL
+450 SNHVTVEAQGADYM

-486 PSEENILKLYEG
+486 PSEDNILKLFEG
-498 TMIYDNVPSILSYF
+498 TMIYDNVPSILAYF

-518 QRQPDGNY
+518 QRQPDGNF

-540 IKDELRNSTYLYT
+540 IKDELRKTTYLYT
-553 EEVVNFGGIAKA
+553 DEVINYAGVASK
-565 LMDKW
+565 MMMKW
-570 TQKATR
+570 TDKATR
-576 QITFKFFSLS
+576 MITFKFFSLS

-595 IENFQRNA
+595 IETFVRSA
-603 ASYSVALAIFVGRTS
+603 ASYSVILPIFVGRTK
-618 QELQELHAIAHKA
+618 QELLEIHAIVEKA
-631 AKDERFQNVCFFVAE
+631 AKEERFQNVCFFIAE
-646 TPMGEKNYERFIEY
+646 TPMEENNYERFIEY

-669 HGLADQKETYSKN
+669 HGLPDQKETYSTN
-682 SSEMVANWMN
+682 AMEMVSNWMN
-692 EVRGGSITWYLRQE
+692 DIRGGSFCWYLRSLQN
-706 QGVIA
+706 VIS
-711 GSKIGSTVNIEIAP
+711 GSKIASTVNTVIAP
-725 KIFTAGL
+725 KIFTSGL
-732 ESLPLIQMR
+732 ESLPLIQLR
-741 MSNTYWKKLSVKA
+741 MSNTYWKKASVKA
-754 TVDAVLSFNTKEEV
+754 TVDAVLCFNSKDEV
-768 LSKLVP
+768 LSKIVS
-774 QAKHVDFL
+774 QGKHVTYL
-782 FQDSIDDNLEWKSD
+782 FQDSIDDNLEFKND
-796 VDENHPLKLVSDYID
+796 VDENHPLKKTCNYID
-811 SVLKRYKTNNQVFNL
+811 SVLKRSRTNNQVFNI
-826 GDKLQELTMPPF
+826 GDKLRELSMPPF
-838 GLFQSYGPMAMV
+838 GLFQSYGPMAIV

-855 KYVGKIFDTNG
+855 KYIGKIFDTNG

-873 LVDDVVEVFKAWDSG
+873 LVDDVVNMFDAWEKG
-888 KSSTKLNFMFESKE
+888 KTSPKLNFMFESKE

-910 IKRFKLDKLPGYSDV
+910 IKMFKLDRLPGYSDI

-937 EYATKVGYPL
+937 EYSSKVGYPL
-947 WSLKYVPD
+947 WSLKYVQECTED
-955 CSEENKQLIDGIIKV
+955 NKELIDGIIKV
-970 ISDSE
+970 ITDSE
-975 SVKNPALMTMVAEGL
+975 SVKNPPLMAKVAEGL

-1010 FKNYVMS
+1010 FKNYVMG
-1017 LDYIDLMEDEFAEA
+1017 LDYINLQESEFDEA
-1031 KTFLDGHLEGTVG
+1031 KKFILGHLEGTIG
-1044 LWSER
+1044 LWTEDK
-1049 GVEDTLKNWRL
+1049 VTDTLKNWRL
-1060 AQQQERLREE
+1060 EQQQERQRIDNQHRYEE
-1070 NKKRF
+1070 DQKRYKQ
-1075 HEEQEKYKNEDSDA
+1075 EQMNQQVGGSASISWGQVGSDVSSVSMA
-1089 ANPGSTSTTPSWM
+1089 TEPQVETP
-1102 SSDDGTDGKSTP
+1102 
-1114 NIAAEPKAETFEM
+1114 EM
-1127 KAKRSEVARKVMP
+1127 KSKRNEIARKVMP

-1145 QLRNLLQ
+1145 QLRDLLQ
-1152 DLCDNGDMQTLDI
+1152 DLCDNGDMKTLDI

>member
-1 MASRYNDIVTL
+1 MATKYNDIVTL
-12 RSMKPAYNIRYEGPD
+12 RSMKPAYNIKYEGPD
-27 DWKTFIANDQFNDL
+27 DWKSFIANDQFNDL

-53 ADNHKAIWIAGTY
+53 ADNHKPIWIAGTY

-76 LKHLLCDSVEDIK
+76 LKHLLCDSIDKIT
-89 EYVEEEYHDSKYD
+89 EYVDEEYHDSKYD
-102 VLRNSLL
+102 LLRNSLMN
-109 TLRQGV
+109 LRHDT

-135 LQIQKEVKNALKK
+135 LQLQKEVKNALKK
-148 EGISITVKTDFD
+148 EGISITVQTDFD
-160 NYIQHIDSEPAF
+160 NYIQHIENEPAF
-172 WDLLIQNNIE
+172 WEMLIQNNDE
-182 LKSVAPDTNKLKS
+182 LRSVAPSTDKLKS

-204 LDRMRMALRNGGFS
+204 LDRMRMALRNGGYS

-226 QNWLFEVQDELR
+226 QNWLFEVQGELR
-238 KQGIYR
+238 KQGTYK

-265 LKILQDIAEA
+265 LKILQNIAEA

-324 MSKKFKVEDWD
+324 MSKKFKVEDREK
-335 AYESHRRYFCS
+335 YELHRQYFCS
-346 VLDELLTEF
+346 ILDELLTEF
-355 SFSSTDPV
+355 SSSSTDPS
-363 QTKKDLSNLFPLHP
+363 QTKADLSNLFPLHP

-396 VFEFLACDAVKA
+396 VFEFLACNEVKA
-408 FFDDEAVYANNE
+408 FFDDEEAYANKE

-450 SNHVTVEAQGHDYL
+450 SNHVTVEAQGNEYL
-464 AVFKGILL
+464 AVFKGVLL

-486 PSEENILKLYEG
+486 PSEENILKLFEG
-498 TMIYDNVPSILSYF
+498 TMLYDNVPAILAYF

-540 IKDELRNSTYLYT
+540 IKDDLRKTTYLYT
-553 EEVVNFGGIAKA
+553 DEVIAYGGVANAMIDRW
-565 LMDKW
+565 LL
-570 TQKATR
+570 KATR
-576 QITFKFFSLS
+576 QVSFKFFSLS

-595 IENFQRNA
+595 LENFARTA
-603 ASYSVALAIFVGRTS
+603 LSYSVVLAIFVGRTK
-618 QELQELHAIAHKA
+618 QELLELQAIVEKA
-631 AKDERFQNVCFFVAE
+631 VKDERFQKICFFVVE
-646 TPMGEKNYERFIEY
+646 TPMDEKKYERFIEY

-682 SSEMVANWMN
+682 SEEMISNWMS
-692 EVRGGSITWYLRQE
+692 EIRSGSITWYLHSE
-706 QGVIA
+706 QGVIS
-711 GSKIGSTVNIEIAP
+711 GSKIASALNMNIAP

-732 ESLPLIQMR
+732 ESLMLIQMR
-741 MSNTYWKKLSVKA
+741 SSNTYWKKASVKA
-754 TVDAVLSFNTKEEV
+754 TVDSVLSYNTKQEV
-768 LSKLVP
+768 YDKLVP
-774 QAKHVDFL
+774 QAKHVEYL
-782 FQDSIDDNLEWKSD
+782 FQDSLDDNLEWKQD
-796 VDENHPLKLVSDYID
+796 VGEEHPLKKVSNYID
-811 SVLKRYKTNNQVFNL
+811 SVLKRYRTNNQVFNL
-826 GDKLQELTMPPF
+826 GEKLLDLTKPPY

-850 AYAMR
+850 AFAMR

-873 LVDDVVEVFKAWDSG
+873 LVDDIVEMFKVWESG
-888 KSSTKLNFMFESKE
+888 KTSTKLNFMFESKE

-910 IKRFKLDKLPGYSDV
+910 IKRFKLDRLPGYSDV
-925 SSLTDARWAMTN
+925 SSLTDARWAMTH
-937 EYATKVGYPL
+937 EYSASVGYPL
-947 WSLKYVPD
+947 WSLKYVPE
-955 CSEENKQLIDGIIKV
+955 CSDENRELIDGIIKV
-970 ISDSE
+970 ITDSE
-975 SVKNPALMTMVAEGL
+975 SVKNPQLMSKVAEGL

-1004 NNFEKG
+1004 NNFEAG
-1010 FKNYVMS
+1010 FKNYVMT
-1017 LDYIDLMEDEFAEA
+1017 LEYINMTEPEFAEA
-1031 KTFLDGHLEGTVG
+1031 KQFLEGHLEGTIG
-1044 LWSER
+1044 LWTER

-1060 AQQQERLREE
+1060 AQQQQRLREE
-1070 NKKRF
+1070 NGKRYQ
-1075 HEEQEKYKNEDSDA
+1075 EEREKFKRA
-1089 ANPGSTSTTPSWM
+1089 AAQQGETSGATPAWM
-1102 SSDDGTDGKSTP
+1102 NTDGNGQENSKL
-1114 NIAAEPKAETFEM
+1114 AADPQGETQELKM
-1127 KAKRSEVARKVMP
+1127 KRSDVAKKVMP
-1140 LASNQ
+1140 LASSQ
-1145 QLRNLLQ
+1145 MMRELLK
-1152 DLCDNGDMQTLDI
+1152 DLCENADEQTLNI
-1165 IMKYV
+1165 IIKHVG

>member
-1 MASRYNDIVTL
+1 MATKYNDIVTL
-12 RSMKPAYNIRYEGPD
+12 RSMKPAYNIKYEGPD
-27 DWKTFIANDQFNDL
+27 DWKSFIANDQFNDL

-53 ADNHKAIWIAGTY
+53 ADNHKPIWIAGTY

-76 LKHLLCDSVEDIK
+76 LKHLLCDSIDKIT
-89 EYVEEEYHDSKYD
+89 EYVDEEYHDSKYD
-102 VLRNSLL
+102 LLRNSLMN
-109 TLRQGV
+109 LRHDT

-135 LQIQKEVKNALKK
+135 LQLQKEVKNALKK
-148 EGISITVKTDFD
+148 EGISITVQTDFD
-160 NYIQHIDSEPAF
+160 NYIQHIENEPAF
-172 WDLLIQNNIE
+172 WEMLIQNNDE
-182 LKSVAPDTNKLKS
+182 LRSVAPSTDKLKS

-204 LDRMRMALRNGGFS
+204 LDRMRMALRNGGYS

-226 QNWLFEVQDELR
+226 QNWLFEVQGELR
-238 KQGIYR
+238 KQGTYK

-265 LKILQDIAEA
+265 LKILQNIAEA

-324 MSKKFKVEDWD
+324 MSKKFKVEDREK
-335 AYESHRRYFCS
+335 YELHRQYFCS
-346 VLDELLTEF
+346 ILDELLTEF
-355 SFSSTDPV
+355 SSSSTDPS
-363 QTKKDLSNLFPLHP
+363 QTKADLSNLFPLHP

-396 VFEFLACDAVKA
+396 VFEFLACNEVKA
-408 FFDDEAVYANNE
+408 FFDDEEAYANKE

-435 ESDSVRFGAVTERFN
+435 ESDSVRFGAVTEKFN
-450 SNHVTVEAQGHDYL
+450 SNHVTVEAQGNEYL
-464 AVFKGILL
+464 AVFKGVLL

-486 PSEENILKLYEG
+486 PSEENILKLFEG
-498 TMIYDNVPSILSYF
+498 TMLYDNVPAILAYF

-540 IKDELRNSTYLYT
+540 IKDDLRKTTYLYT
-553 EEVVNFGGIAKA
+553 DEVIVYGGVANAMIDRW
-565 LMDKW
+565 LL
-570 TQKATR
+570 KATR
-576 QITFKFFSLS
+576 QVSFKFFSLS

-595 IENFQRNA
+595 LENFSRTA
-603 ASYSVALAIFVGRTS
+603 LSYSVVLAIFVGRTK
-618 QELQELHAIAHKA
+618 QELIELQAIVEKA
-631 AKDERFQNVCFFVAE
+631 VKDERFLKICFFVVQ
-646 TPMGEKNYERFIEY
+646 TPMDEKKYERFIEY

-682 SSEMVANWMN
+682 SEEMISNWMS
-692 EVRGGSITWYLRQE
+692 EIRSGSITWYLHSE
-706 QGVIA
+706 QGVIS
-711 GSKIGSTVNIEIAP
+711 GSKIASALNTNIAP

-732 ESLPLIQMR
+732 ESLMLIQMR
-741 MSNTYWKKLSVKA
+741 SSNTYWKKASVKA
-754 TVDAVLSFNTKEEV
+754 TVDSVLSYNTKQEV
-768 LSKLVP
+768 YDKLVP
-774 QAKHVDFL
+774 QAKHVEYL
-782 FQDSIDDNLEWKSD
+782 FQDSLDDNLEWKQD
-796 VDENHPLKLVSDYID
+796 VGDEHPLKKVSNYID
-811 SVLKRYKTNNQVFNL
+811 SVLKIYRTNNQVFNL
-826 GDKLQELTMPPF
+826 GEKLLDLTKPPY

-850 AYAMR
+850 AFAMR

-873 LVDDVVEVFKAWDSG
+873 LVDDIVEMFKVWESG
-888 KSSTKLNFMFESKE
+888 KTSNKLNFMFESKE

-910 IKRFKLDKLPGYSDV
+910 IKRFKLDRLPGYSDV
-925 SSLTDARWAMTN
+925 SSLTDARWAMTH
-937 EYATKVGYPL
+937 EYSASVGYPL
-947 WSLKYVPD
+947 WSLKYVPE
-955 CSEENKQLIDGIIKV
+955 CSDENRELIDGIIKV
-970 ISDSE
+970 ITDSE
-975 SVKNPALMTMVAEGL
+975 SVKNPQLMSRVAEGL

-1010 FKNYVMS
+1010 FKNYVMG
-1017 LDYIDLMEDEFAEA
+1017 LEYINMTEPEFAEA
-1031 KTFLDGHLEGTVG
+1031 KAFLGGDLEGTIG
-1044 LWSER
+1044 LWTER

-1060 AQQQERLREE
+1060 DQQQERLRQE
-1070 NKKRF
+1070 NQKRF
-1075 HEEQEKYKNEDSDA
+1075 EEEQKRYKGEATTQGGNDKGVSTWMNNGSQVGGETATMA
-1089 ANPGSTSTTPSWM
+1089 ASPQFESQ
-1102 SSDDGTDGKSTP
+1102 
-1114 NIAAEPKAETFEM
+1114 EM
-1127 KAKRSEVARKVMP
+1127 KEKRNVIARKVMP

-1145 QLRNLLQ
+1145 MLRDLLQ
-1152 DLCDNGDMQTLDI
+1152 DLCENADEQTLNI
-1165 IMKYV
+1165 IMKHV

>member
-1 MASRYNDIVTL
+1 MATKYNDIVTL
-12 RSMKPAYNIRYEGPD
+12 RSMKPAYNIKYEGPD
-27 DWKTFIANDQFNDL
+27 DWKSFIANDQFNDL

-53 ADNHKAIWIAGTY
+53 ADNHKPIWIAGTY

-76 LKHLLCDSVEDIK
+76 LKHLLCDSIDKIT
-89 EYVEEEYHDSKYD
+89 EYVDEEYHDSKYD
-102 VLRNSLL
+102 LLRNSLMN
-109 TLRQGV
+109 LRHDT

-135 LQIQKEVKNALKK
+135 LQLQKEVKNALKK
-148 EGISITVKTDFD
+148 EGISITVQTDFD
-160 NYIQHIDSEPAF
+160 NYIQHIENEPAF
-172 WDLLIQNNIE
+172 WEMLIQNNDE
-182 LKSVAPDTNKLKS
+182 LRSVAPSTDKLKS

-204 LDRMRMALRNGGFS
+204 LDRMRMALRNGGYS

-226 QNWLFEVQDELR
+226 QNWLFEVQGELR
-238 KQGIYR
+238 KQGTYK

-265 LKILQDIAEA
+265 LKILQNIAEA

-324 MSKKFKVEDWD
+324 MSKKFKVEDREK
-335 AYESHRRYFCS
+335 YELHRQYFCS
-346 VLDELLTEF
+346 ILDELLTEF
-355 SFSSTDPV
+355 SSSSTDPS
-363 QTKKDLSNLFPLHP
+363 QTKADLSNLFPLHP

-396 VFEFLACDAVKA
+396 VFEFLACNEVKA
-408 FFDDEAVYANNE
+408 FFDDEEAYANKE

-450 SNHVTVEAQGHDYL
+450 SNHVTVEAQGNEYL
-464 AVFKGILL
+464 AVFKGVLL

-486 PSEENILKLYEG
+486 PSEENILKLFEG
-498 TMIYDNVPSILSYF
+498 TMLYDNVPAILAYF

-540 IKDELRNSTYLYT
+540 IKDDLRKTTYLYT
-553 EEVVNFGGIAKA
+553 DEVIAYGGVANAMIDRW
-565 LMDKW
+565 LL
-570 TQKATR
+570 KATR
-576 QITFKFFSLS
+576 QVSFKFFSLS

-595 IENFQRNA
+595 LENFARTA
-603 ASYSVALAIFVGRTS
+603 LSYSVVLAIFVGRTK
-618 QELQELHAIAHKA
+618 QELLELQAIVEKA
-631 AKDERFQNVCFFVAE
+631 VKDERFQKICFFVVE
-646 TPMGEKNYERFIEY
+646 TPMDEKKYERFIEY

-682 SSEMVANWMN
+682 SEEMISNWMS
-692 EVRGGSITWYLRQE
+692 EIRSGSITWYLHSE
-706 QGVIA
+706 QGVIS
-711 GSKIGSTVNIEIAP
+711 GSKIASALNTNIAP

-732 ESLPLIQMR
+732 ESLMLIQMR
-741 MSNTYWKKLSVKA
+741 SSNTYWKKASVKA
-754 TVDAVLSFNTKEEV
+754 TVDSVLSYNTKQEV
-768 LSKLVP
+768 YDKLVP
-774 QAKHVDFL
+774 QAKHVEYL
-782 FQDSIDDNLEWKSD
+782 FQDSLDDNLEWKQD
-796 VDENHPLKLVSDYID
+796 VGEEHPLKKVSNYID
-811 SVLKRYKTNNQVFNL
+811 SVLKRYRTNNQVFNL
-826 GDKLQELTMPPF
+826 GEKLLDLTKPPY

-850 AYAMR
+850 AFAMR

-873 LVDDVVEVFKAWDSG
+873 LVDDIVEMFKVWESG
-888 KSSTKLNFMFESKE
+888 KTSTKLNFMFESKE

-910 IKRFKLDKLPGYSDV
+910 IKRFKLDRLPGYSDV
-925 SSLTDARWAMTN
+925 SSLTDARWAMTH
-937 EYATKVGYPL
+937 EYSASVGYPL
-947 WSLKYVPD
+947 WSLKYVPE
-955 CSEENKQLIDGIIKV
+955 CSDENRELIDGIIKV
-970 ISDSE
+970 ITDSE
-975 SVKNPALMTMVAEGL
+975 SVKNPQLMSRVAEGL

-1004 NNFEKG
+1004 NNFETG
-1010 FKNYVMS
+1010 FKNYVMT
-1017 LDYIDLMEDEFAEA
+1017 LEYINMTESEFAEA
-1031 KTFLDGHLEGTVG
+1031 KQFLEGHLEGTIG
-1044 LWSER
+1044 LWTER

-1060 AQQQERLREE
+1060 AQQQQRLREE
-1070 NKKRF
+1070 NEKRYQEEREKF
-1075 HEEQEKYKNEDSDA
+1075 KRAAAQQGETSGATPAWMNTDGNEQENSKLA
-1089 ANPGSTSTTPSWM
+1089 A
-1102 SSDDGTDGKSTP
+1102 D
-1114 NIAAEPKAETFEM
+1114 PKGETQELKM
-1127 KAKRSEVARKVMP
+1127 KRSDVAKKVMP
-1140 LASNQ
+1140 LASSQ
-1145 QLRNLLQ
+1145 MMRELLK
-1152 DLCDNGDMQTLDI
+1152 DLCENADEQTLNI
-1165 IMKYV
+1165 IIKHVG

>member
-1 MASRYNDIVTL
+1 MATKYNDIVTL
-12 RSMKPAYNIRYEGPD
+12 RSMKPAYNIKYEGPD
-27 DWKTFIANDQFNDL
+27 DWKSFIANDQFNDL

-53 ADNHKAIWIAGTY
+53 ADNHKPIWIAGTY

-76 LKHLLCDSVEDIK
+76 LKHLLCDSIDKIT
-89 EYVEEEYHDSKYD
+89 EYVDEEYHDSKYD
-102 VLRNSLL
+102 LLRNSLMN
-109 TLRQGV
+109 LRHDT

-135 LQIQKEVKNALKK
+135 LQLQKEVKNALKK
-148 EGISITVKTDFD
+148 EGISITVQTDFD
-160 NYIQHIDSEPAF
+160 NYIQHIENEPAF
-172 WDLLIQNNIE
+172 WEMLIQNNDE
-182 LKSVAPDTNKLKS
+182 LRSVAPSTDKLKS

-204 LDRMRMALRNGGFS
+204 LDRMRMALRNGGYS

-226 QNWLFEVQDELR
+226 QNWLFEVQGELR
-238 KQGIYR
+238 KQGTYK

-265 LKILQDIAEA
+265 LKILQNIAEA

-324 MSKKFKVEDWD
+324 MSKKFKVEDREK
-335 AYESHRRYFCS
+335 YELHRQFFCS
-346 VLDELLTEF
+346 ILDELLTEF
-355 SFSSTDPV
+355 SSSSTDPS
-363 QTKKDLSNLFPLHP
+363 QTKADLSNLFPLHP

-396 VFEFLACDAVKA
+396 VFEFLACNEVKA
-408 FFDDEAVYANNE
+408 FFDDEEAYANKE

-450 SNHVTVEAQGHDYL
+450 SNHVTVEAQGNEYL
-464 AVFKGILL
+464 AVFKGVLL

-486 PSEENILKLYEG
+486 PSEENILKLFEG
-498 TMIYDNVPSILSYF
+498 TMLYDNVPAILAYF

-540 IKDELRNSTYLYT
+540 IKDDLRKTTYLYT
-553 EEVVNFGGIAKA
+553 DEVFAYGGVANAMIDRW
-565 LMDKW
+565 LL
-570 TQKATR
+570 KATR
-576 QITFKFFSLS
+576 QVSFKFFSLS

-595 IENFQRNA
+595 LENFARTA
-603 ASYSVALAIFVGRTS
+603 LSYSVVLAIFVGRTK
-618 QELQELHAIAHKA
+618 QELLELQAIVEKA
-631 AKDERFQNVCFFVAE
+631 VKDERFQKICFFVVE
-646 TPMGEKNYERFIEY
+646 TPMDEKKYERFIEY

-682 SSEMVANWMN
+682 SEEMISNWMS
-692 EVRGGSITWYLRQE
+692 EIRSGSITWYLHSE
-706 QGVIA
+706 QGVIS
-711 GSKIGSTVNIEIAP
+711 GSKIASALNMNIAP

-732 ESLPLIQMR
+732 ESLMLIQMR
-741 MSNTYWKKLSVKA
+741 SSNTYWKKASVKA
-754 TVDAVLSFNTKEEV
+754 TVDSVLSYNTKQEV
-768 LSKLVP
+768 YDKLVP
-774 QAKHVDFL
+774 QAKHVEYL
-782 FQDSIDDNLEWKSD
+782 FQDSLDDNLEWKQD
-796 VDENHPLKLVSDYID
+796 VGEEHPLKKVSNYID
-811 SVLKRYKTNNQVFNL
+811 SVLKRYRTNNQVFNL
-826 GDKLQELTMPPF
+826 GEKLLDLTKPPY

-850 AYAMR
+850 AFAMR

-873 LVDDVVEVFKAWDSG
+873 LVDDIVEMFKVWESG
-888 KSSTKLNFMFESKE
+888 KTSTKLNFMFESKE

-910 IKRFKLDKLPGYSDV
+910 IKRFKLDRLPGYSDV
-925 SSLTDARWAMTN
+925 SSLTDARWAMTH
-937 EYATKVGYPL
+937 EYSASVGYPL
-947 WSLKYVPD
+947 WSLKYVPE
-955 CSEENKQLIDGIIKV
+955 CSDENRELIDGIIKV
-970 ISDSE
+970 ITDSE
-975 SVKNPALMTMVAEGL
+975 SVKNPQLMSKVAEGL

-1004 NNFEKG
+1004 NNFETG
-1010 FKNYVMS
+1010 FKKYVMT
-1017 LDYIDLMEDEFAEA
+1017 LEYINMTEPEFAEA
-1031 KTFLDGHLEGTVG
+1031 KQFLEGHLEGTIG
-1044 LWSER
+1044 LWTER

-1060 AQQQERLREE
+1060 AQQQQRLREE
-1070 NKKRF
+1070 NGKRYQ
-1075 HEEQEKYKNEDSDA
+1075 EEREKFKRAAAQQGETSDA
-1089 ANPGSTSTTPSWM
+1089 TPAWM
-1102 SSDDGTDGKSTP
+1102 NTDGNGQENSKLVADP
-1114 NIAAEPKAETFEM
+1114 QGETQELKM
-1127 KAKRSEVARKVMP
+1127 KRSDVAKKVMP
-1140 LASNQ
+1140 LASSQ
-1145 QLRNLLQ
+1145 MMRELLK
-1152 DLCDNGDMQTLDI
+1152 DLCENADEQTLNI
-1165 IMKYV
+1165 IIKHVG

>member
-1 MASRYNDIVTL
+1 MATKYNDIVTL
-12 RSMKPAYNIRYEGPD
+12 RSMKPAYNIKYEGPD
-27 DWKTFIANDQFNDL
+27 DWKSFIANDQFNDL

-53 ADNHKAIWIAGTY
+53 ADNHKPIWIAGTY

-76 LKHLLCDSVEDIK
+76 LKHLLCDSIDKIT
-89 EYVEEEYHDSKYD
+89 EYVDEEYHDSKYD
-102 VLRNSLL
+102 LLRNSLMN
-109 TLRQGV
+109 LRHNT

-135 LQIQKEVKNALKK
+135 LQLQKEVKNALKK
-148 EGISITVKTDFD
+148 EGISITVQTDFD
-160 NYIQHIDSEPAF
+160 NYIQHIENEPAF
-172 WDLLIQNNIE
+172 WEMLIQNNDE
-182 LKSVAPDTNKLKS
+182 LRSVAPSTDKLKS

-204 LDRMRMALRNGGFS
+204 LDRMRMALRNGGYS

-226 QNWLFEVQDELR
+226 QNWLFEVQGELR
-238 KQGIYR
+238 KQGTYK

-265 LKILQDIAEA
+265 LKILQNIAEA

-324 MSKKFKVEDWD
+324 MSKKFKVEDREK
-335 AYESHRRYFCS
+335 YELHRQYFCS
-346 VLDELLTEF
+346 ILDELLTEF
-355 SFSSTDPV
+355 SSSSTDPS
-363 QTKKDLSNLFPLHP
+363 QTKADLSNLFPLHP

-396 VFEFLACDAVKA
+396 VFEFLACNEVKA
-408 FFDDEAVYANNE
+408 FFDDEEAYANKE

-450 SNHVTVEAQGHDYL
+450 SNHVTVEAQGNEYL
-464 AVFKGILL
+464 AVFKGVLL

-486 PSEENILKLYEG
+486 PSEENILKLFEG
-498 TMIYDNVPSILSYF
+498 TMLYDNVPAILAYF

-540 IKDELRNSTYLYT
+540 IKDDLRKTTYLYT
-553 EEVVNFGGIAKA
+553 DEVIVYGGVANAMI
-565 LMDKW
+565 DKW
-570 TQKATR
+570 LLKATR
-576 QITFKFFSLS
+576 QVSFKFFSLS

-595 IENFQRNA
+595 LENFSRTA
-603 ASYSVALAIFVGRTS
+603 LSYSVVLAIFVGRTK
-618 QELQELHAIAHKA
+618 QELLELQAIVEKA
-631 AKDERFQNVCFFVAE
+631 VKDERFLKICFFVVE
-646 TPMGEKNYERFIEY
+646 TPMDEKKYERFIEY

-682 SSEMVANWMN
+682 SEEMISNWMSEM
-692 EVRGGSITWYLRQE
+692 RSGSITWYLHSE
-706 QGVIA
+706 QGVIS
-711 GSKIGSTVNIEIAP
+711 GSKIASALNTNIAP

-732 ESLPLIQMR
+732 ESLMLIQMR
-741 MSNTYWKKLSVKA
+741 SSNTYWKKASVKA
-754 TVDAVLSFNTKEEV
+754 TVDSVLSYNTKLEV
-768 LSKLVP
+768 YDKLVP
-774 QAKHVDFL
+774 QAKHVEYL
-782 FQDSIDDNLEWKSD
+782 FQDSLDDNLEWKQD
-796 VDENHPLKLVSDYID
+796 VGEEHPLKKVSNYID
-811 SVLKRYKTNNQVFNL
+811 SVLKRYRTNNQVFNL
-826 GDKLQELTMPPF
+826 GEKLLDLTKPPY

-850 AYAMR
+850 AFAMR

-873 LVDDVVEVFKAWDSG
+873 LVDDIVEMFKVWESG
-888 KSSTKLNFMFESKE
+888 KTSTKLNFMFESKE

-910 IKRFKLDKLPGYSDV
+910 IKRFKLDRLPGYSDV
-925 SSLTDARWAMTN
+925 SSLTDARWAMTH
-937 EYATKVGYPL
+937 EYSASVGYPL
-947 WSLKYVPD
+947 WSLKYVPE
-955 CSEENKQLIDGIIKV
+955 CSDENRELIDGIIKV
-970 ISDSE
+970 ITDSE
-975 SVKNPALMTMVAEGL
+975 SVKNPQLMSRVAEGL

-1004 NNFEKG
+1004 NNFETG
-1010 FKNYVMS
+1010 FKNYVMT
-1017 LDYIDLMEDEFAEA
+1017 LEYINMTESEFAEA
-1031 KTFLDGHLEGTVG
+1031 KQFLEGHLEGTIG
-1044 LWSER
+1044 LWTER

-1060 AQQQERLREE
+1060 AQQQQRLREE
-1070 NKKRF
+1070 NEKRYQEEREKF
-1075 HEEQEKYKNEDSDA
+1075 KRAAAQQGETSGATPAWMNTDGNEQENSKLA
-1089 ANPGSTSTTPSWM
+1089 A
-1102 SSDDGTDGKSTP
+1102 D
-1114 NIAAEPKAETFEM
+1114 PKGETQELKM
-1127 KAKRSEVARKVMP
+1127 KRSDVAKKVMP
-1140 LASNQ
+1140 LASSQ
-1145 QLRNLLQ
+1145 MMRELLK
-1152 DLCDNGDMQTLDI
+1152 DLCENADEQTLNI
-1165 IMKYV
+1165 IIKHVG

>member
-1 MASRYNDIVTL
+1 MATKYNDIVTL
-12 RSMKPAYNIRYEGPD
+12 RSMKPAYNIKYEGPD
-27 DWKTFIANDQFNDL
+27 DWKSFIANDQFNDL

-53 ADNHKAIWIAGTY
+53 ADNHKPIWIAGTY

-76 LKHLLCDSVEDIK
+76 LKHLLCDSIDKIT
-89 EYVEEEYHDSKYD
+89 EYVDEEYHDSKYD
-102 VLRNSLL
+102 LLRNSLMN
-109 TLRQGV
+109 LRHDT

-135 LQIQKEVKNALKK
+135 LQLQKEVKNALKK
-148 EGISITVKTDFD
+148 EGISITVQTDFD
-160 NYIQHIDSEPAF
+160 NYIQHIENEPAF
-172 WDLLIQNNIE
+172 WEMLIQNNDE
-182 LKSVAPDTNKLKS
+182 LRSVAPSTDKLKS

-204 LDRMRMALRNGGFS
+204 LDRMRMALRNGGYS

-226 QNWLFEVQDELR
+226 QNWLFEVQGELR
-238 KQGIYR
+238 KQGTYK

-265 LKILQDIAEA
+265 LKILQNIAEA

-324 MSKKFKVEDWD
+324 MSKKFKVEDREK
-335 AYESHRRYFCS
+335 YELHRQFFCS
-346 VLDELLTEF
+346 ILDELLTEF
-355 SFSSTDPV
+355 SSSSTDPS
-363 QTKKDLSNLFPLHP
+363 QTKADLSNLFPLHP

-396 VFEFLACDAVKA
+396 VFEFLACNEVKA
-408 FFDDEAVYANNE
+408 FFDDEEAYANKE

-450 SNHVTVEAQGHDYL
+450 SNHVTVEAQGNEYL
-464 AVFKGILL
+464 AVFKGVLL

-486 PSEENILKLYEG
+486 PSEENILKLFEG
-498 TMIYDNVPSILSYF
+498 TMLYDNVPAILAYF

-540 IKDELRNSTYLYT
+540 IKDDLRKTTYLYT
-553 EEVVNFGGIAKA
+553 DEVIAYGGVANAMIDRW
-565 LMDKW
+565 LL
-570 TQKATR
+570 KATR
-576 QITFKFFSLS
+576 QVSFKFFSLS

-595 IENFQRNA
+595 LENFARTA
-603 ASYSVALAIFVGRTS
+603 LSYSVVLAIFVGRTK
-618 QELQELHAIAHKA
+618 QELLELQAIVEKA
-631 AKDERFQNVCFFVAE
+631 VKDERFQKICFFVVE
-646 TPMGEKNYERFIEY
+646 TPMDEKKYERFIEY

-682 SSEMVANWMN
+682 SEEMISNWMS
-692 EVRGGSITWYLRQE
+692 EIRSGSITWYLHSE
-706 QGVIA
+706 QGVIS
-711 GSKIGSTVNIEIAP
+711 GSKIASALNMNIAP

-732 ESLPLIQMR
+732 ESLMLIQMR
-741 MSNTYWKKLSVKA
+741 SSNTYWKKASVKA
-754 TVDAVLSFNTKEEV
+754 TVDSVLSYNTKQEV
-768 LSKLVP
+768 YDKLVP
-774 QAKHVDFL
+774 QAKHVEYL
-782 FQDSIDDNLEWKSD
+782 FQDSLDDNLEWKQD
-796 VDENHPLKLVSDYID
+796 VGEEHPLKKVSNYID
-811 SVLKRYKTNNQVFNL
+811 SVLKRYRTNNQVFNL
-826 GDKLQELTMPPF
+826 GEKLLDLTKPPY

-850 AYAMR
+850 AFVMR

-873 LVDDVVEVFKAWDSG
+873 LVDDIVEMFKVWESG
-888 KSSTKLNFMFESKE
+888 KTSTKLNFMFESKE

-910 IKRFKLDKLPGYSDV
+910 IKRFKLDRLPGYSDV
-925 SSLTDARWAMTN
+925 SSLTDARWAMTH
-937 EYATKVGYPL
+937 EYSASVGYPL
-947 WSLKYVPD
+947 WSLKYVPE
-955 CSEENKQLIDGIIKV
+955 CSDENRELIDGIIKV
-970 ISDSE
+970 ITDSE
-975 SVKNPALMTMVAEGL
+975 SVKNPQLMSKVAEGL

-1004 NNFEKG
+1004 NNFETG
-1010 FKNYVMS
+1010 FKKYVMT
-1017 LDYIDLMEDEFAEA
+1017 LEYINMTEPEFAEA
-1031 KTFLDGHLEGTVG
+1031 KQFLEGHLEGTIG
-1044 LWSER
+1044 LWTER

-1060 AQQQERLREE
+1060 AQQQQRLREE
-1070 NKKRF
+1070 NGKRYQ
-1075 HEEQEKYKNEDSDA
+1075 EEREKFKRAAAQQGETSDA
-1089 ANPGSTSTTPSWM
+1089 TPAWM
-1102 SSDDGTDGKSTP
+1102 NTDGNGQENSKLVADP
-1114 NIAAEPKAETFEM
+1114 QGETQELKM
-1127 KAKRSEVARKVMP
+1127 KRSDVAKKVMP
-1140 LASNQ
+1140 LASSQ
-1145 QLRNLLQ
+1145 MMRELLK
-1152 DLCDNGDMQTLDI
+1152 DLCENADEQTLNI
-1165 IMKYV
+1165 IIKHVG

>member
-1 MASRYNDIVTL
+1 MATKYNDIVTL
-12 RSMKPAYNIRYEGPD
+12 RSMKPAYNIKYEGPD
-27 DWKTFIANDQFNDL
+27 DWKSFIANDQFNDL

-53 ADNHKAIWIAGTY
+53 ADNHKPIWIAGTY

-76 LKHLLCDSVEDIK
+76 LKHLLCDSIDKIT
-89 EYVEEEYHDSKYD
+89 EYVDEEYHDSKYD
-102 VLRNSLL
+102 LLRNSLMN
-109 TLRQGV
+109 LRHNT

-135 LQIQKEVKNALKK
+135 LQLQKEVKNALKK
-148 EGISITVKTDFD
+148 EGISITVQTDFD
-160 NYIQHIDSEPAF
+160 NYIQHIENEPAF
-172 WDLLIQNNIE
+172 WEMLIQNNDE
-182 LKSVAPDTNKLKS
+182 LRSVAPSTDKLKS

-204 LDRMRMALRNGGFS
+204 LDRMRMALRNGGYS

-226 QNWLFEVQDELR
+226 QNWLFEVQGELR
-238 KQGIYR
+238 KQGTYK

-265 LKILQDIAEA
+265 LKILQNIAEA

-324 MSKKFKVEDWD
+324 MSKKFKVEDREK
-335 AYESHRRYFCS
+335 YELHRQYFCS
-346 VLDELLTEF
+346 ILDELLTEF
-355 SFSSTDPV
+355 SSSSTDPS
-363 QTKKDLSNLFPLHP
+363 QTKADLSNLFPLHP

-396 VFEFLACDAVKA
+396 VFEFLACNEVKA
-408 FFDDEAVYANNE
+408 FFDDEEAYANKE

-450 SNHVTVEAQGHDYL
+450 SNHVTVEAQGNEYL
-464 AVFKGILL
+464 AVFKGVLL

-486 PSEENILKLYEG
+486 PSEENILKLFEG
-498 TMIYDNVPSILSYF
+498 TMLYDNVPAILAYF

-540 IKDELRNSTYLYT
+540 IKDDLRKTTYLYT
-553 EEVVNFGGIAKA
+553 DEVIVYGGVANAMI
-565 LMDKW
+565 DKW
-570 TQKATR
+570 LLKATR
-576 QITFKFFSLS
+576 QVSFKFFSLS

-595 IENFQRNA
+595 LENFSRTA
-603 ASYSVALAIFVGRTS
+603 LSYSVVLAIFVGRTK
-618 QELQELHAIAHKA
+618 QELLELQAIVEKA
-631 AKDERFQNVCFFVAE
+631 VKDERFLKICFFVVE
-646 TPMGEKNYERFIEY
+646 TPMDEKKYERFIEY

-682 SSEMVANWMN
+682 SEEMISNWMSEM
-692 EVRGGSITWYLRQE
+692 RSGSITWYLHSE
-706 QGVIA
+706 QGVIS
-711 GSKIGSTVNIEIAP
+711 GSKIASALNTNIAP

-732 ESLPLIQMR
+732 ESLMLIQMR
-741 MSNTYWKKLSVKA
+741 SSNTYWKKASVKA
-754 TVDAVLSFNTKEEV
+754 TVDSVLSYNTKLEV
-768 LSKLVP
+768 YDKLVP
-774 QAKHVDFL
+774 QAKHVEYL
-782 FQDSIDDNLEWKSD
+782 FQDSLDDNLEWKQD
-796 VDENHPLKLVSDYID
+796 VDEEHPLKKVSNYID
-811 SVLKRYKTNNQVFNL
+811 SVLKRYRTNNQVFNL
-826 GDKLQELTMPPF
+826 GEKLLDLTKPPY

-850 AYAMR
+850 AFAMR

-873 LVDDVVEVFKAWDSG
+873 LVDDIVEMFKVWESG
-888 KSSTKLNFMFESKE
+888 KTSTKLNFMFESKE

-910 IKRFKLDKLPGYSDV
+910 IKRFKLDRLPGYSDV
-925 SSLTDARWAMTN
+925 SSLTDARWAMTH
-937 EYATKVGYPL
+937 EYSASVGYPL
-947 WSLKYVPD
+947 WSLKYVPE
-955 CSEENKQLIDGIIKV
+955 CSDENRELIDGIIKV
-970 ISDSE
+970 ITDSE
-975 SVKNPALMTMVAEGL
+975 SVKNPQLMSRVAEGL

-1004 NNFEKG
+1004 NNFETG
-1010 FKNYVMS
+1010 FKKYVMT
-1017 LDYIDLMEDEFAEA
+1017 LEYINMTEPEFAEA
-1031 KTFLDGHLEGTVG
+1031 KQFLEGHLEGTIG
-1044 LWSER
+1044 LWTER

-1060 AQQQERLREE
+1060 AQQQQRLREE
-1070 NKKRF
+1070 NEKRYQEEREKF
-1075 HEEQEKYKNEDSDA
+1075 KRAAAQQGETSGATPAWMNTDGNEQENSKLA
-1089 ANPGSTSTTPSWM
+1089 A
-1102 SSDDGTDGKSTP
+1102 D
-1114 NIAAEPKAETFEM
+1114 PKGETQELKM
-1127 KAKRSEVARKVMP
+1127 KRSDVAKKVMP
-1140 LASNQ
+1140 LASSQ
-1145 QLRNLLQ
+1145 MMRELLK
-1152 DLCDNGDMQTLDI
+1152 DLCENADEQTLNI
-1165 IMKYV
+1165 IIKHVG

>member
-1 MASRYNDIVTL
+1 MATKYNDIVTL
-12 RSMKPAYNIRYEGPD
+12 RSMKPAYNIKYEGPD
-27 DWKTFIANDQFNDL
+27 DWKSFIANDQFNDL

-53 ADNHKAIWIAGTY
+53 ADNHKPIWIAGTY

-76 LKHLLCDSVEDIK
+76 LKHLLCDSIDKIT
-89 EYVEEEYHDSKYD
+89 EYVDEEYHDSKYD
-102 VLRNSLL
+102 LLRNSLMN
-109 TLRQGV
+109 LRHDT

-135 LQIQKEVKNALKK
+135 LQLQKEVKNALKK
-148 EGISITVKTDFD
+148 EGISITVQTDFD
-160 NYIQHIDSEPAF
+160 NYIQHIENEPAF
-172 WDLLIQNNIE
+172 WEMLIQNNDE
-182 LKSVAPDTNKLKS
+182 LRSVAPSTDKLKS

-204 LDRMRMALRNGGFS
+204 LDRMRMALRNGGYS

-226 QNWLFEVQDELR
+226 QNWLFEVQGELR
-238 KQGIYR
+238 KQGTYK

-265 LKILQDIAEA
+265 LKILQNIAEA

-324 MSKKFKVEDWD
+324 MSKKFKVEDREK
-335 AYESHRRYFCS
+335 YELHRQFFCS
-346 VLDELLTEF
+346 ILDELLTEF
-355 SFSSTDPV
+355 SSSSTDPS
-363 QTKKDLSNLFPLHP
+363 QTKADLSNLFPLHP

-396 VFEFLACDAVKA
+396 VFEFLACNEVKA
-408 FFDDEAVYANNE
+408 FFDDEEAYANKE

-450 SNHVTVEAQGHDYL
+450 SNHVTVEAQGNEYL
-464 AVFKGILL
+464 AVFKGVLL

-486 PSEENILKLYEG
+486 PSEENILKLFEG
-498 TMIYDNVPSILSYF
+498 TMLYDNVPAILAYF

-540 IKDELRNSTYLYT
+540 IKDDLRKTTYLYT
-553 EEVVNFGGIAKA
+553 DEVIANGGVANAMIDRW
-565 LMDKW
+565 LL
-570 TQKATR
+570 KATR
-576 QITFKFFSLS
+576 QVSFKFFSLS

-595 IENFQRNA
+595 LENFARTA
-603 ASYSVALAIFVGRTS
+603 LSYSVVLAIFVGRTK
-618 QELQELHAIAHKA
+618 QELLELQAIVEKA
-631 AKDERFQNVCFFVAE
+631 VKDERFQKICFFVVE
-646 TPMGEKNYERFIEY
+646 TPMDEKKYERFIEY

-682 SSEMVANWMN
+682 SEEMISNWMS
-692 EVRGGSITWYLRQE
+692 EIRSGSITWYLHSE
-706 QGVIA
+706 QGVIS
-711 GSKIGSTVNIEIAP
+711 GSKIASALNMNIAP

-732 ESLPLIQMR
+732 ESLMLIQMR
-741 MSNTYWKKLSVKA
+741 SSNTYWKKASVKA
-754 TVDAVLSFNTKEEV
+754 TVDSVLSYNTKQEV
-768 LSKLVP
+768 YDKLVP
-774 QAKHVDFL
+774 QAKHVEYL
-782 FQDSIDDNLEWKSD
+782 FQDSLDDNLEWKQD
-796 VDENHPLKLVSDYID
+796 VGEEHPLKKVSNYID
-811 SVLKRYKTNNQVFNL
+811 SVLKRYRTNNQVFNL
-826 GDKLQELTMPPF
+826 GEKLLDLTKPPY

-850 AYAMR
+850 AFAMR

-873 LVDDVVEVFKAWDSG
+873 LVDDIVEMFKVWESG
-888 KSSTKLNFMFESKE
+888 KTSTKLNFMFESKE

-910 IKRFKLDKLPGYSDV
+910 IKRFKLDRLPGYSDV
-925 SSLTDARWAMTN
+925 SSLTDARWAMTH
-937 EYATKVGYPL
+937 EYSASVGYPL
-947 WSLKYVPD
+947 WSLKYVPE
-955 CSEENKQLIDGIIKV
+955 CSDENRELIDGIIKV
-970 ISDSE
+970 ITDSE
-975 SVKNPALMTMVAEGL
+975 SVKNPQLMSKVAEGL

-1004 NNFEKG
+1004 NNFETG
-1010 FKNYVMS
+1010 FKKYVMT
-1017 LDYIDLMEDEFAEA
+1017 LEYINMTEPEFAEA
-1031 KTFLDGHLEGTVG
+1031 KQFLEGHLEGTIG
-1044 LWSER
+1044 LWTER

-1060 AQQQERLREE
+1060 AQQQQRLREE
-1070 NKKRF
+1070 NGKRYQ
-1075 HEEQEKYKNEDSDA
+1075 EEREKFKRAAAQQGETSDA
-1089 ANPGSTSTTPSWM
+1089 TPAWM
-1102 SSDDGTDGKSTP
+1102 NTDGNGQENSKLVADP
-1114 NIAAEPKAETFEM
+1114 QGETQELKM
-1127 KAKRSEVARKVMP
+1127 KRSDVAKKVMP
-1140 LASNQ
+1140 LASSQ
-1145 QLRNLLQ
+1145 MMRELLK
-1152 DLCDNGDMQTLDI
+1152 DLCENADEQTLNI
-1165 IMKYV
+1165 IIKHVG

>member
-1 MASRYNDIVTL
+1 MATKYNDIVTL
-12 RSMKPAYNIRYEGPD
+12 RSMKPAYNIKYEGPD
-27 DWKTFIANDQFNDL
+27 DWKSFIANDQFNDL

-53 ADNHKAIWIAGTY
+53 ADNHKPIWIAGTY

-76 LKHLLCDSVEDIK
+76 LKHLLCDSIDKIT
-89 EYVEEEYHDSKYD
+89 EYVDEEYHDSKYD
-102 VLRNSLL
+102 LLRNSLMN
-109 TLRQGV
+109 LRHDT

-135 LQIQKEVKNALKK
+135 LQLQKEVKNALKK
-148 EGISITVKTDFD
+148 EGISITVQTDFD
-160 NYIQHIDSEPAF
+160 NYIQHIENEPAF
-172 WDLLIQNNIE
+172 WEMLIQNNDE
-182 LKSVAPDTNKLKS
+182 LRSVAPSTDKLKS

-204 LDRMRMALRNGGFS
+204 LNRMRMALRNGGYS

-226 QNWLFEVQDELR
+226 QNWLFEVQGELR
-238 KQGIYR
+238 KQGTYK

-265 LKILQDIAEA
+265 LKILQNIAEA

-324 MSKKFKVEDWD
+324 MSKKFKVEDREK
-335 AYESHRRYFCS
+335 YELHRQYFCS
-346 VLDELLTEF
+346 ILDELLTEF
-355 SFSSTDPV
+355 SSSSTDPS
-363 QTKKDLSNLFPLHP
+363 QTKADLSNLFPLHP

-396 VFEFLACDAVKA
+396 VFEFLACNEVKA
-408 FFDDEAVYANNE
+408 FFDDEEAYANKK

-450 SNHVTVEAQGHDYL
+450 SNHVTVEAQGNEYL
-464 AVFKGILL
+464 AVFKGVLL

-486 PSEENILKLYEG
+486 PSEENILKLFEG
-498 TMIYDNVPSILSYF
+498 TMLYDNVPAILAYF

-540 IKDELRNSTYLYT
+540 IKDDLRKTTYLYT
-553 EEVVNFGGIAKA
+553 DEVIVYGGVANAMIDRW
-565 LMDKW
+565 LL
-570 TQKATR
+570 KATR
-576 QITFKFFSLS
+576 QVSFKFFSLS

-595 IENFQRNA
+595 LENFSRTA
-603 ASYSVALAIFVGRTS
+603 LSYSVVLAIFVGRTK
-618 QELQELHAIAHKA
+618 QELLELQAIVEKTV
-631 AKDERFQNVCFFVAE
+631 KDERFQKICFFVVE
-646 TPMGEKNYERFIEY
+646 TPMDEKKYERFIEY

-682 SSEMVANWMN
+682 SEEMISNWMS
-692 EVRGGSITWYLRQE
+692 EIRSGSITWYLHSE
-706 QGVIA
+706 QGVIS
-711 GSKIGSTVNIEIAP
+711 GSKIASALNTNIAP

-732 ESLPLIQMR
+732 ESLMLIQMR
-741 MSNTYWKKLSVKA
+741 SSNTYWKKASVKA
-754 TVDAVLSFNTKEEV
+754 TVDSVLSYNTKQEV
-768 LSKLVP
+768 YDKLVP
-774 QAKHVDFL
+774 QAKHVEYL
-782 FQDSIDDNLEWKSD
+782 FQDSLDDNLEWKQD
-796 VDENHPLKLVSDYID
+796 VGEEHPLKKVSNYID
-811 SVLKRYKTNNQVFNL
+811 SVLKRYRTNNQVFNL
-826 GDKLQELTMPPF
+826 GEKLLDLTKPPY

-850 AYAMR
+850 AFAMR

-873 LVDDVVEVFKAWDSG
+873 LVDDIVEMFKVWESG
-888 KSSTKLNFMFESKE
+888 KTSTKLNFMFESKE

-910 IKRFKLDKLPGYSDV
+910 IKRFKLDRLPGYSDV
-925 SSLTDARWAMTN
+925 SSLTDARWAMTH
-937 EYATKVGYPL
+937 EYSASVGYPL
-947 WSLKYVPD
+947 WSLKYVPE
-955 CSEENKQLIDGIIKV
+955 CSDENRELIDGIIKV
-970 ISDSE
+970 ITDSE
-975 SVKNPALMTMVAEGL
+975 SVKNPQLMSRVAEGL

-1004 NNFEKG
+1004 NNFETG
-1010 FKNYVMS
+1010 FKNYVMT
-1017 LDYIDLMEDEFAEA
+1017 LEYINMTEPEFAEA
-1031 KTFLDGHLEGTVG
+1031 KQFLEGHLEGTIG
-1044 LWSER
+1044 LWTER

-1060 AQQQERLREE
+1060 AQQQQRLREE
-1070 NKKRF
+1070 NGKRYQ
-1075 HEEQEKYKNEDSDA
+1075 EEREKFKRAAAQQGETSDA
-1089 ANPGSTSTTPSWM
+1089 NPAWMNANGQEIP
-1102 SSDDGTDGKSTP
+1102 KL
-1114 NIAAEPKAETFEM
+1114 AADPQGETQELKM
-1127 KAKRSEVARKVMP
+1127 KRSDVAKKVMP
-1140 LASNQ
+1140 LASSQ
-1145 QLRNLLQ
+1145 MMRELLK
-1152 DLCDNGDMQTLDI
+1152 DLCENADEQTLNI
-1165 IMKYV
+1165 IIKHVG

>member
-1 MASRYNDIVTL
+1 MATKYNDIVTL
-12 RSMKPAYNIRYEGPD
+12 RSMKPAYNIKYEGPD
-27 DWKTFIANDQFNDL
+27 DWKSFIANDQFNDL

-53 ADNHKAIWIAGTY
+53 ADNHKPIWIAGTY

-76 LKHLLCDSVEDIK
+76 LKHLLCDSIDKIT
-89 EYVEEEYHDSKYD
+89 EYVDEEYHDSKYD
-102 VLRNSLL
+102 LLRNSLMN
-109 TLRQGV
+109 LRHDT

-135 LQIQKEVKNALKK
+135 LQLQKEVKNALKK
-148 EGISITVKTDFD
+148 EGISITVQTDFD
-160 NYIQHIDSEPAF
+160 NYIQHIENEPAF
-172 WDLLIQNNIE
+172 WEMLIQNNDE
-182 LKSVAPDTNKLKS
+182 LRSVAPSTDKLKS

-204 LDRMRMALRNGGFS
+204 LNRMRMALRNGGYS

-226 QNWLFEVQDELR
+226 QNWLFEVQGELR
-238 KQGIYR
+238 KQGTYK

-265 LKILQDIAEA
+265 LKILQNIAEA

-324 MSKKFKVEDWD
+324 MSKKFKVEDREK
-335 AYESHRRYFCS
+335 YELHRQYFCS
-346 VLDELLTEF
+346 ILDELLTEF
-355 SFSSTDPV
+355 SSSSTDPS
-363 QTKKDLSNLFPLHP
+363 QTKADLSNLFPLHP

-396 VFEFLACDAVKA
+396 VFEFLACNEVKA
-408 FFDDEAVYANNE
+408 FFDDEEAYANKE

-450 SNHVTVEAQGHDYL
+450 SNHVTVEAQGNEYL
-464 AVFKGILL
+464 AVFKGVLL

-486 PSEENILKLYEG
+486 PSEENILKLFEG
-498 TMIYDNVPSILSYF
+498 TMLYDNVPAILAYF

-540 IKDELRNSTYLYT
+540 IKDDLRKTTYLYT
-553 EEVVNFGGIAKA
+553 DEVIVYGGVANAMIDRW
-565 LMDKW
+565 LL
-570 TQKATR
+570 KATR
-576 QITFKFFSLS
+576 QVSFKFFSLS

-595 IENFQRNA
+595 LENFSRTA
-603 ASYSVALAIFVGRTS
+603 LSYSVVLAIFVGRTK
-618 QELQELHAIAHKA
+618 QELLELQTIVEKA
-631 AKDERFQNVCFFVAE
+631 VKDERFQKICFFVVE
-646 TPMGEKNYERFIEY
+646 TPMDEKKYERFIEY

-682 SSEMVANWMN
+682 SEEMISNWMS
-692 EVRGGSITWYLRQE
+692 EIRSGSITWYLHSE
-706 QGVIA
+706 QGVIS
-711 GSKIGSTVNIEIAP
+711 GSKIASALNTNIAP

-732 ESLPLIQMR
+732 ESLMLIQMR
-741 MSNTYWKKLSVKA
+741 SSNTYWKKASVKA
-754 TVDAVLSFNTKEEV
+754 TVDSVLSYNTKQEV
-768 LSKLVP
+768 YDKLVP
-774 QAKHVDFL
+774 QAKHVEYL
-782 FQDSIDDNLEWKSD
+782 FQDSLDDNLEWKQD
-796 VDENHPLKLVSDYID
+796 VGEEHPLKKVSNYID
-811 SVLKRYKTNNQVFNL
+811 SVLKRYRTNNQVFNL
-826 GDKLQELTMPPF
+826 GEKLLDLTKPPY

-850 AYAMR
+850 AFAMR

-873 LVDDVVEVFKAWDSG
+873 LVDDIVEMFKVWESG
-888 KSSTKLNFMFESKE
+888 KTSTKLNFMFESKE

-910 IKRFKLDKLPGYSDV
+910 IKRFKLDRLPGYSDV
-925 SSLTDARWAMTN
+925 SSLTDARWAMTH
-937 EYATKVGYPL
+937 EYSASVGYPL
-947 WSLKYVPD
+947 WSLKYVPE
-955 CSEENKQLIDGIIKV
+955 CSDENRELIDGIIKV
-970 ISDSE
+970 ITDSE
-975 SVKNPALMTMVAEGL
+975 SVKNPQLMSRVAEGL

-1004 NNFEKG
+1004 NNFETG
-1010 FKNYVMS
+1010 FKNYVMT
-1017 LDYIDLMEDEFAEA
+1017 LEYINMTEPEFVEA
-1031 KTFLDGHLEGTVG
+1031 KQFLEGHLEGTIG
-1044 LWSER
+1044 LWTER

-1060 AQQQERLREE
+1060 AQQQQRLREE
-1070 NKKRF
+1070 NGKRYQ
-1075 HEEQEKYKNEDSDA
+1075 EEREKFKRAAAQQGETSDA
-1089 ANPGSTSTTPSWM
+1089 TPAWM
-1102 SSDDGTDGKSTP
+1102 NTDGNGQENSKLVADP
-1114 NIAAEPKAETFEM
+1114 QGETQELKM
-1127 KAKRSEVARKVMP
+1127 KRSDVAKKVMP
-1140 LASNQ
+1140 LASSQ
-1145 QLRNLLQ
+1145 MMRELLK
-1152 DLCDNGDMQTLDI
+1152 DLCENADEQTLNI
-1165 IMKYV
+1165 IIKHVG

>member
-1 MASRYNDIVTL
+1 MATKYNDIVTL
-12 RSMKPAYNIRYEGPD
+12 RSMKPAYNIKYEGPD
-27 DWKTFIANDQFNDL
+27 DWKSFIANDQFNDL

-53 ADNHKAIWIAGTY
+53 ADNHKPIWIAGTY

-76 LKHLLCDSVEDIK
+76 LKHLLCDSIDKIT
-89 EYVEEEYHDSKYD
+89 EYVDEEYHDSKYD
-102 VLRNSLL
+102 LLRNSLMN
-109 TLRQGV
+109 LRHDT

-135 LQIQKEVKNALKK
+135 LQLQKEVKNALKK
-148 EGISITVKTDFD
+148 EGISIIVQTDFD
-160 NYIQHIDSEPAF
+160 NYIQHIENEPAF
-172 WDLLIQNNIE
+172 WEMLIQNNDE
-182 LKSVAPDTNKLKS
+182 LRSVAPSTDKLKS

-204 LDRMRMALRNGGFS
+204 LDRMRMALRNGGYS

-226 QNWLFEVQDELR
+226 QNWLFEVQGELR
-238 KQGIYR
+238 KQGTYK

-265 LKILQDIAEA
+265 LKILQNIAEA

-324 MSKKFKVEDWD
+324 MSKKFKVEDREK
-335 AYESHRRYFCS
+335 YELHRQYFCS
-346 VLDELLTEF
+346 ILDELLTEF
-355 SFSSTDPV
+355 SSSSTDPS
-363 QTKKDLSNLFPLHP
+363 QTKADLSNLFPLHP

-396 VFEFLACDAVKA
+396 VFEFLACNEVKA
-408 FFDDEAVYANNE
+408 FFDDEEAYANKE

-435 ESDSVRFGAVTERFN
+435 ESDSVRFGAVTEKFN
-450 SNHVTVEAQGHDYL
+450 SNHVTVEAQGNEYL
-464 AVFKGILL
+464 AVFKGVLL

-486 PSEENILKLYEG
+486 PSEENILKLFEG
-498 TMIYDNVPSILSYF
+498 TMLYDNVPAILAYF

-540 IKDELRNSTYLYT
+540 IKDDLRKTTYLYT
-553 EEVVNFGGIAKA
+553 DEVIVYGGVANAMIDRW
-565 LMDKW
+565 LL
-570 TQKATR
+570 KATR
-576 QITFKFFSLS
+576 QVSFKFFSLS

-595 IENFQRNA
+595 LENFSRTA
-603 ASYSVALAIFVGRTS
+603 LSYSVVLAIFVGRTK
-618 QELQELHAIAHKA
+618 QELIELQAIVEKA
-631 AKDERFQNVCFFVAE
+631 VKDERFLKICFFVVQ
-646 TPMGEKNYERFIEY
+646 TPMDEKKYERFIEY

-682 SSEMVANWMN
+682 SEEMISNWMS
-692 EVRGGSITWYLRQE
+692 EIRSGSITWYLHSE
-706 QGVIA
+706 QGVIS
-711 GSKIGSTVNIEIAP
+711 GSKIASALNTNIAP

-732 ESLPLIQMR
+732 ESLMLIQMR
-741 MSNTYWKKLSVKA
+741 SSNTYWKKASVKA
-754 TVDAVLSFNTKEEV
+754 TVDSVLSYNTKQEV
-768 LSKLVP
+768 YDKLVP
-774 QAKHVDFL
+774 QAKHVEYL
-782 FQDSIDDNLEWKSD
+782 FQDSLDDNLEWKQD
-796 VDENHPLKLVSDYID
+796 VGDEHPLKKVSNYID
-811 SVLKRYKTNNQVFNL
+811 SVLKRYRTNNQVFNL
-826 GDKLQELTMPPF
+826 GEKLLDLTKPPY

-850 AYAMR
+850 AFAMR

-873 LVDDVVEVFKAWDSG
+873 LVDDIVEMFKVWESG
-888 KSSTKLNFMFESKE
+888 KTSNKLNFMFESKE

-910 IKRFKLDKLPGYSDV
+910 IKRFKLDRLPGYSDV
-925 SSLTDARWAMTN
+925 SSLTDARWAMTH
-937 EYATKVGYPL
+937 EYSASVGYPL
-947 WSLKYVPD
+947 WSLKYVPE
-955 CSEENKQLIDGIIKV
+955 CSDENRELIDGIIKV
-970 ISDSE
+970 ITDSE
-975 SVKNPALMTMVAEGL
+975 SVKNPQLMSRVAEGL

-1010 FKNYVMS
+1010 FKNYVMG
-1017 LDYIDLMEDEFAEA
+1017 LEYINMTEPEFAEA
-1031 KTFLDGHLEGTVG
+1031 KAFLGGHLEGTIG
-1044 LWSER
+1044 LWTER

-1060 AQQQERLREE
+1060 DQQQERLRQE
-1070 NKKRF
+1070 NQKRF
-1075 HEEQEKYKNEDSDA
+1075 EEEQKRYKGEATTQGGNDKGVSTWMNNGSQVGGETATMA
-1089 ANPGSTSTTPSWM
+1089 ASPQFESQ
-1102 SSDDGTDGKSTP
+1102 
-1114 NIAAEPKAETFEM
+1114 EM
-1127 KAKRSEVARKVMP
+1127 KEKRNVIARKVMP

-1145 QLRNLLQ
+1145 MLRDLLQ
-1152 DLCDNGDMQTLDI
+1152 DLCENADEQTLNI
-1165 IMKYV
+1165 IMKHV

>member
-1 MASRYNDIVTL
+1 MATKYNDIVTL
-12 RSMKPAYNIRYEGPD
+12 RSMKPAYNIKYEGPD
-27 DWKTFIANDQFNDL
+27 DWKSFIANDQFNDL

-53 ADNHKAIWIAGTY
+53 ADNHKPIWIAGTY

-76 LKHLLCDSVEDIK
+76 LKHLLCDSIDKIT
-89 EYVEEEYHDSKYD
+89 EYVDEEYHDSKYD
-102 VLRNSLL
+102 LLRNSLMN
-109 TLRQGV
+109 LRHDT

-135 LQIQKEVKNALKK
+135 LQLQKEVKNALKK
-148 EGISITVKTDFD
+148 EGISITVQTDFD
-160 NYIQHIDSEPAF
+160 NYIQHIENEPAF
-172 WDLLIQNNIE
+172 WEMLIQNNDE
-182 LKSVAPDTNKLKS
+182 LRSVAPSTDKLKS

-204 LDRMRMALRNGGFS
+204 LDRMRMALRNGGYS

-226 QNWLFEVQDELR
+226 QNWLFEVQGELR
-238 KQGIYR
+238 KQGTYK

-265 LKILQDIAEA
+265 LKILQNIAEA

-324 MSKKFKVEDWD
+324 MSKKFKVEDRD
-335 AYESHRRYFCS
+335 KYELHRQYFCS
-346 VLDELLTEF
+346 ILDELLTEF
-355 SFSSTDPV
+355 SSSSTDPS
-363 QTKKDLSNLFPLHP
+363 QTKADLSNLFPLHP

-396 VFEFLACDAVKA
+396 VFEFLACNEVKA
-408 FFDDEAVYANNE
+408 FFDDEEAYANKE

-450 SNHVTVEAQGHDYL
+450 SNHVTVEAQGNEYL
-464 AVFKGILL
+464 AVFKGVLL

-486 PSEENILKLYEG
+486 PSEENILKLFEG
-498 TMIYDNVPSILSYF
+498 TMLYDNVHAILAYF

-540 IKDELRNSTYLYT
+540 IKDDLRKTTYLYT
-553 EEVVNFGGIAKA
+553 DEVIAYGGVANAMIDRW
-565 LMDKW
+565 LL
-570 TQKATR
+570 KATR
-576 QITFKFFSLS
+576 QVSFKFFSLS

-595 IENFQRNA
+595 LENFARTA
-603 ASYSVALAIFVGRTS
+603 LSYSVVLAIFVGRTK
-618 QELQELHAIAHKA
+618 QELLELQAIVEKA
-631 AKDERFQNVCFFVAE
+631 VKDERFQKICFFVVE
-646 TPMGEKNYERFIEY
+646 TPMDEKKYERFIEY

-682 SSEMVANWMN
+682 SEEMISNWMS
-692 EVRGGSITWYLRQE
+692 EIRSGSITWYLHSE
-706 QGVIA
+706 QGVIS
-711 GSKIGSTVNIEIAP
+711 GSKIASALNTNIAP

-732 ESLPLIQMR
+732 ESLMLIQMR
-741 MSNTYWKKLSVKA
+741 NSNTYWKKASVKA
-754 TVDAVLSFNTKEEV
+754 TVDSVLSYNTKQEV
-768 LSKLVP
+768 YDKLVP
-774 QAKHVDFL
+774 QAKHVEYL
-782 FQDSIDDNLEWKSD
+782 FQDSLDDNLEWKQD
-796 VDENHPLKLVSDYID
+796 VGEEHPLKKVSNYID
-811 SVLKRYKTNNQVFNL
+811 SVLKRYRTNNQVFNL
-826 GDKLQELTMPPF
+826 GEKLLDLTKPPY

-850 AYAMR
+850 AFAMR

-873 LVDDVVEVFKAWDSG
+873 LVDDIVEMFKVWESG
-888 KSSTKLNFMFESKE
+888 KTSTKLNFMFESKE

-910 IKRFKLDKLPGYSDV
+910 IKRFKLDRLAGYSDV
-925 SSLTDARWAMTN
+925 SSLTDARWAMTH
-937 EYATKVGYPL
+937 EYSASVGYPL
-947 WSLKYVPD
+947 WSLKYVPE
-955 CSEENKQLIDGIIKV
+955 CSDENRELIDEIIKV
-970 ISDSE
+970 ITDSE
-975 SVKNPALMTMVAEGL
+975 SVKNPQLMSRVAEGL

-1004 NNFEKG
+1004 NNFETG
-1010 FKNYVMS
+1010 FKNYVMT
-1017 LDYIDLMEDEFAEA
+1017 LEYINMTEPEFAEA
-1031 KTFLDGHLEGTVG
+1031 KQFLEGHLEGTIG
-1044 LWSER
+1044 LWTER

-1060 AQQQERLREE
+1060 AQQQQRLREE
-1070 NKKRF
+1070 NGKRYQK
-1075 HEEQEKYKNEDSDA
+1075 EQEKFKRA
-1089 ANPGSTSTTPSWM
+1089 AAQQGETSGATPAWM
-1102 SSDDGTDGKSTP
+1102 NTDGNGQENSKL
-1114 NIAAEPKAETFEM
+1114 AADPQGETQELKM
-1127 KAKRSEVARKVMP
+1127 KRSDVAKKVMP
-1140 LASNQ
+1140 LASSQ
-1145 QLRNLLQ
+1145 MMRELLK
-1152 DLCDNGDMQTLDI
+1152 DLCENADEQTLNI
-1165 IMKYV
+1165 IIKHVG

>member
-1 MASRYNDIVTL
+1 MATKYNDIVTL
-12 RSMKPAYNIRYEGPD
+12 RSMKPAYNIKYEGPD
-27 DWKTFIANDQFNDL
+27 DWKSFIANDQFNDL

-53 ADNHKAIWIAGTY
+53 ADNHKPIWIAGTY

-76 LKHLLCDSVEDIK
+76 LKHLLCDSIDKIT
-89 EYVEEEYHDSKYD
+89 EYVDEEYHDSKYD
-102 VLRNSLL
+102 LLRNSLMN
-109 TLRQGV
+109 LRHDT

-135 LQIQKEVKNALKK
+135 LQLQKEVKNALKK
-148 EGISITVKTDFD
+148 EGISITVQTDFD
-160 NYIQHIDSEPAF
+160 NYIQHIENEPAF
-172 WDLLIQNNIE
+172 WEMLIQNNDE
-182 LKSVAPDTNKLKS
+182 LRSVAPSTDKLKS

-204 LDRMRMALRNGGFS
+204 LDRMRMALRNGGYS

-226 QNWLFEVQDELR
+226 QNWLFEVQGELR
-238 KQGIYR
+238 KQGTYK

-265 LKILQDIAEA
+265 LKILQNIAEA

-324 MSKKFKVEDWD
+324 MSKKFKVEDREK
-335 AYESHRRYFCS
+335 YELHRQYFCS
-346 VLDELLTEF
+346 ILDELLTEF
-355 SFSSTDPV
+355 SSSSTDPS
-363 QTKKDLSNLFPLHP
+363 QTKADLSNLFPLHP

-396 VFEFLACDAVKA
+396 VFEFLACNEVKA
-408 FFDDEAVYANNE
+408 FFDDEEAYANKE

-450 SNHVTVEAQGHDYL
+450 SNHVTVEAQGNEYL
-464 AVFKGILL
+464 AVFKGVLL

-486 PSEENILKLYEG
+486 PSEENILKLFEG
-498 TMIYDNVPSILSYF
+498 TMLYDNVPAILAYF

-540 IKDELRNSTYLYT
+540 IKDDLRKTTYLYT
-553 EEVVNFGGIAKA
+553 DEVIAYGGVANAMIDRW
-565 LMDKW
+565 LL
-570 TQKATR
+570 KATR
-576 QITFKFFSLS
+576 QVSFKFFSLS

-595 IENFQRNA
+595 LENFARTA
-603 ASYSVALAIFVGRTS
+603 LSYSVVLAIFVGRTK
-618 QELQELHAIAHKA
+618 QELLELQAIVEKA
-631 AKDERFQNVCFFVAE
+631 VKDERFQKICFFVVE
-646 TPMGEKNYERFIEY
+646 TPMDEKKYERFIEY

-682 SSEMVANWMN
+682 SEEMISNWMS
-692 EVRGGSITWYLRQE
+692 EIRSGSITWYLHSE
-706 QGVIA
+706 QGVIS
-711 GSKIGSTVNIEIAP
+711 GSKIASALNTNIAP

-732 ESLPLIQMR
+732 ESLMLIQMR
-741 MSNTYWKKLSVKA
+741 SSNTYWKKASVKA
-754 TVDAVLSFNTKEEV
+754 TVDSVLSYNTKQEV
-768 LSKLVP
+768 YDKLVP
-774 QAKHVDFL
+774 QAKHVEYL
-782 FQDSIDDNLEWKSD
+782 FQDSLDDNLEWKQD
-796 VDENHPLKLVSDYID
+796 VGEEHPLKKVSNYID
-811 SVLKRYKTNNQVFNL
+811 SVLKRYRTNNQVFNL
-826 GDKLQELTMPPF
+826 GEKLLDLTKPPY

-850 AYAMR
+850 AFAMR

-873 LVDDVVEVFKAWDSG
+873 LVDDIVEMFKVWESG
-888 KSSTKLNFMFESKE
+888 KTSTKLNFMFESKE

-910 IKRFKLDKLPGYSDV
+910 IKRFKLDRLPGYSDV
-925 SSLTDARWAMTN
+925 SSLTDARWAMTH
-937 EYATKVGYPL
+937 EYSASVGYPL
-947 WSLKYVPD
+947 WSLKYVPE
-955 CSEENKQLIDGIIKV
+955 CSDENRELIDGIIKV
-970 ISDSE
+970 ITDSE
-975 SVKNPALMTMVAEGL
+975 SVKNPQLMSRVAEGL

-1004 NNFEKG
+1004 NNFETG
-1010 FKNYVMS
+1010 FKNYVMT
-1017 LDYIDLMEDEFAEA
+1017 LEYINMTEPEFVEA
-1031 KTFLDGHLEGTVG
+1031 KQFLEGHLEGTIG
-1044 LWSER
+1044 LWTER

-1060 AQQQERLREE
+1060 AQQQQRLREE
-1070 NKKRF
+1070 NGKRYQ
-1075 HEEQEKYKNEDSDA
+1075 EEREKFKRA
-1089 ANPGSTSTTPSWM
+1089 AAQQGETSGATPAWM
-1102 SSDDGTDGKSTP
+1102 NTDGNGQENPKL
-1114 NIAAEPKAETFEM
+1114 AADPQGETQELKM
-1127 KAKRSEVARKVMP
+1127 KRSDVAKKVMP
-1140 LASNQ
+1140 LASSQ
-1145 QLRNLLQ
+1145 MMRELLK
-1152 DLCDNGDMQTLDI
+1152 DLCENADEQTLNI
-1165 IMKYV
+1165 IIKHVG

>member
-1 MASRYNDIVTL
+1 MATKYNDIVTL
-12 RSMKPAYNIRYEGPD
+12 RSMKPAYNIKYEGPD
-27 DWKTFIANDQFNDL
+27 DWKSFIANDQFNDL

-53 ADNHKAIWIAGTY
+53 ADNHKPIWIAGTY

-76 LKHLLCDSVEDIK
+76 LKHLLCDSIDKIT
-89 EYVEEEYHDSKYD
+89 EYVDEEYHDSKYD
-102 VLRNSLL
+102 LLRNSLMN
-109 TLRQGV
+109 LRHDT

-135 LQIQKEVKNALKK
+135 LQLQKEVKNALKK
-148 EGISITVKTDFD
+148 EGISITVQTDFD
-160 NYIQHIDSEPAF
+160 NYIQHIENEPAF
-172 WDLLIQNNIE
+172 WEMLIQNNDE
-182 LKSVAPDTNKLKS
+182 LRSVAPSTDKLKS

-204 LDRMRMALRNGGFS
+204 LDRMRMALRNGGYS

-226 QNWLFEVQDELR
+226 QNWLFEVQGELR
-238 KQGIYR
+238 KQGTYK

-265 LKILQDIAEA
+265 LKILQNIAEA

-324 MSKKFKVEDWD
+324 MSKKFKVEDREK
-335 AYESHRRYFCS
+335 YELHRQFFCS
-346 VLDELLTEF
+346 ILDELLTEF
-355 SFSSTDPV
+355 SSSSTDPS
-363 QTKKDLSNLFPLHP
+363 QTKADLSNLFPLHP

-396 VFEFLACDAVKA
+396 VFEFLACNEVKA
-408 FFDDEAVYANNE
+408 FFDDEEAYANKE

-450 SNHVTVEAQGHDYL
+450 SNHVTVEAQGNEYL
-464 AVFKGILL
+464 AVFKGVLL

-486 PSEENILKLYEG
+486 PSEENILKLFEG
-498 TMIYDNVPSILSYF
+498 TMLYDNVPAILAYF

-540 IKDELRNSTYLYT
+540 IKDDLRKTTYLYT
-553 EEVVNFGGIAKA
+553 DEVIAYGGVANAMIDRW
-565 LMDKW
+565 LL
-570 TQKATR
+570 KATR
-576 QITFKFFSLS
+576 QVSFKFFSLS

-595 IENFQRNA
+595 LENFARTA
-603 ASYSVALAIFVGRTS
+603 LSYSVVLAIFVGRTK
-618 QELQELHAIAHKA
+618 QELLELQAIVEKA
-631 AKDERFQNVCFFVAE
+631 VKDERFQKICFFVVE
-646 TPMGEKNYERFIEY
+646 TPMDEKKYERFIEY

-682 SSEMVANWMN
+682 SEEMISNWMN
-692 EVRGGSITWYLRQE
+692 EIRSGSITWYLHSE
-706 QGVIA
+706 QGVIS
-711 GSKIGSTVNIEIAP
+711 GSKIASALNMNIAP

-732 ESLPLIQMR
+732 ESLMLIQMR
-741 MSNTYWKKLSVKA
+741 SSNTYWKKASVKA
-754 TVDAVLSFNTKEEV
+754 TVDSVLSYNTKQEV
-768 LSKLVP
+768 YDKLVP
-774 QAKHVDFL
+774 QAKHVEYL
-782 FQDSIDDNLEWKSD
+782 FQDSLDDNLEWKQD
-796 VDENHPLKLVSDYID
+796 VGEEHPLKKVSNYID
-811 SVLKRYKTNNQVFNL
+811 SVLKRYRTNNQVFNL
-826 GDKLQELTMPPF
+826 GEKLLDLTKPPY

-850 AYAMR
+850 AFAMR

-873 LVDDVVEVFKAWDSG
+873 LVDDIVEMFKVWESG
-888 KSSTKLNFMFESKE
+888 KTSTKLNFMFESKE

-910 IKRFKLDKLPGYSDV
+910 IKRFKLDRLPGYSDV
-925 SSLTDARWAMTN
+925 SSLTDARWAMTH
-937 EYATKVGYPL
+937 EYSASVGYPL
-947 WSLKYVPD
+947 WSLKYVPE
-955 CSEENKQLIDGIIKV
+955 CSDENRELIDGIIKV
-970 ISDSE
+970 ITDSE
-975 SVKNPALMTMVAEGL
+975 SVKNPQLMSKVAEGL

-1004 NNFEKG
+1004 NNFEIG
-1010 FKNYVMS
+1010 FKKYVMT
-1017 LDYIDLMEDEFAEA
+1017 LEYINMTEPEFAEA
-1031 KTFLDGHLEGTVG
+1031 KQFLEGHLEGTIG
-1044 LWSER
+1044 LWTER

-1060 AQQQERLREE
+1060 AQQQQRLREE
-1070 NKKRF
+1070 NGKRYQ
-1075 HEEQEKYKNEDSDA
+1075 EEREKFKRAAAQQGETSDA
-1089 ANPGSTSTTPSWM
+1089 TPAWM
-1102 SSDDGTDGKSTP
+1102 NTDGNGQENSKLVADP
-1114 NIAAEPKAETFEM
+1114 QGETQELKM
-1127 KAKRSEVARKVMP
+1127 KRSDVAKKVMP
-1140 LASNQ
+1140 LASSQ
-1145 QLRNLLQ
+1145 MMRELLK
-1152 DLCDNGDMQTLDI
+1152 DLCENADEQTLNI
-1165 IMKYV
+1165 IIKHVG

>member
-1 MASRYNDIVTL
+1 MATKYNDIVTL
-12 RSMKPAYNIRYEGPD
+12 RSMKPAYNIKYEGPD
-27 DWKTFIANDQFNDL
+27 DWKSFIANDQFNDL

-53 ADNHKAIWIAGTY
+53 ADNHKPIWIAGTY

-76 LKHLLCDSVEDIK
+76 LKHLLCDSIDKIT
-89 EYVEEEYHDSKYD
+89 EYVDEEYHDSKYD
-102 VLRNSLL
+102 LLRNSLMN
-109 TLRQGV
+109 LRHDT

-135 LQIQKEVKNALKK
+135 LQLQKEVKNALKK
-148 EGISITVKTDFD
+148 EGISITVQTDFD
-160 NYIQHIDSEPAF
+160 NYIQHIENEPAF
-172 WDLLIQNNIE
+172 WEMLIQNNDE
-182 LKSVAPDTNKLKS
+182 LRSVAPSTDKLKS

-204 LDRMRMALRNGGFS
+204 LDRMRMALRNGGYS

-226 QNWLFEVQDELR
+226 QNWLFEVQGELR
-238 KQGIYR
+238 KQGTYK

-265 LKILQDIAEA
+265 LKILQNIAEA

-324 MSKKFKVEDWD
+324 MSKKFKVEDREK
-335 AYESHRRYFCS
+335 YELHRQYFCS
-346 VLDELLTEF
+346 ILDELLTEF
-355 SFSSTDPV
+355 SSSSTDPS
-363 QTKKDLSNLFPLHP
+363 QTKADLSNLFPLHP

-396 VFEFLACDAVKA
+396 VFEFLACNEVKA
-408 FFDDEAVYANNE
+408 FFDDEETYANKE

-435 ESDSVRFGAVTERFN
+435 ESDSVRFGAVTEKFN
-450 SNHVTVEAQGHDYL
+450 SNHVTVEAQGNEYL
-464 AVFKGILL
+464 AVFKGVLL

-486 PSEENILKLYEG
+486 PSEENILKLFEG
-498 TMIYDNVPSILSYF
+498 TMLYDNVPAILAYF

-540 IKDELRNSTYLYT
+540 IKDDLRKTTYLYT
-553 EEVVNFGGIAKA
+553 DEVIVYGGVANAMIDRW
-565 LMDKW
+565 LL
-570 TQKATR
+570 KATR
-576 QITFKFFSLS
+576 QVSFKFFSLS

-595 IENFQRNA
+595 LENFSRTA
-603 ASYSVALAIFVGRTS
+603 LSYSVVLAIFVGRTK
-618 QELQELHAIAHKA
+618 QELIELQAIVEKA
-631 AKDERFQNVCFFVAE
+631 VKDERFLKICFFVVQ
-646 TPMGEKNYERFIEY
+646 TPMDEKKYERFIEY

-682 SSEMVANWMN
+682 SEEMISNWMS
-692 EVRGGSITWYLRQE
+692 EIRSGSITWYLHSE
-706 QGVIA
+706 QGVIS
-711 GSKIGSTVNIEIAP
+711 GSKIASALNTNIAP

-732 ESLPLIQMR
+732 ESLMLIQMR
-741 MSNTYWKKLSVKA
+741 NSNTYWKKASVKA
-754 TVDAVLSFNTKEEV
+754 TVDSVLSYNTKQEV
-768 LSKLVP
+768 YDKLVP
-774 QAKHVDFL
+774 QAKHVEYL
-782 FQDSIDDNLEWKSD
+782 FQDSLDDNLEWKQD
-796 VDENHPLKLVSDYID
+796 VGDEHPLKKVSNYID
-811 SVLKRYKTNNQVFNL
+811 SVLKRYRTNNQVFNL
-826 GDKLQELTMPPF
+826 GEKLLDLTKPPY

-850 AYAMR
+850 AFAMR

-873 LVDDVVEVFKAWDSG
+873 LVDDIVEMFKVWESG
-888 KSSTKLNFMFESKE
+888 KTSNKLNFMFESKE

-910 IKRFKLDKLPGYSDV
+910 IKRFKLDRLPGYSDV
-925 SSLTDARWAMTN
+925 SSLTDARWAMTH
-937 EYATKVGYPL
+937 EYSASVGYPL
-947 WSLKYVPD
+947 WSLKYVPE
-955 CSEENKQLIDGIIKV
+955 CSDENRELIDGIIKV
-970 ISDSE
+970 ITDSE
-975 SVKNPALMTMVAEGL
+975 SVKNPQLMSRVAEGL

-1010 FKNYVMS
+1010 FKNYVMG
-1017 LDYIDLMEDEFAEA
+1017 LEYINMTEPEFAEA
-1031 KTFLDGHLEGTVG
+1031 KAFLGGHLEGTIG
-1044 LWSER
+1044 LWTER

-1060 AQQQERLREE
+1060 DQQQERLRQE
-1070 NKKRF
+1070 NQERF
-1075 HEEQEKYKNEDSDA
+1075 EEEQKRYKGEATTQGGNDKGVSTWMNNGSQVGGETATMA
-1089 ANPGSTSTTPSWM
+1089 ASPQFESQ
-1102 SSDDGTDGKSTP
+1102 
-1114 NIAAEPKAETFEM
+1114 EM
-1127 KAKRSEVARKVMP
+1127 KEKRNVIARKVMP

-1145 QLRNLLQ
+1145 MLRDLLQ
-1152 DLCDNGDMQTLDI
+1152 DLCENADEQTLNI
-1165 IMKYV
+1165 IMKHV